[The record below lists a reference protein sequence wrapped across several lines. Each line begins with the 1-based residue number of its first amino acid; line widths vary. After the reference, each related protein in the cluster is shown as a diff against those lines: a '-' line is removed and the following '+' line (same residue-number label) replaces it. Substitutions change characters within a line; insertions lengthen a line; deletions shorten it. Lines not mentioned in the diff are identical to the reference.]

1 MSKSGT
7 LKGLFKQKSTEKENK
22 KLKRSATIHRD
33 DPSSLRLHDPGPLSP
48 GDGRTPPQDGI
59 LSSPKEKKSK
69 RFLSLRVKKK
79 KRKDEGG
86 DVFEELDSF
95 SSRMSEDQMSVF
107 TESGFRQG
115 SEWDPNSEYSSL
127 YNLDM
132 NSPSSPMSPSK
143 HKGEK
148 KGVLGRITSL
158 FQRRKS
164 SSSQHQSNTSTNS
177 STPTSPVSPHFPVS
191 HVEDGLKPLV
201 ISQTGSHDASL
212 RTELDDSLS
221 QSSSPSVTSLIADD
235 KDLPFADSGS
245 SGRSSVR
252 ELRVSRV
259 SSAGVQKNSGNVTP
273 TSTELPSA
281 ACPNSDTDL
290 GFAES
295 VVEEVSKRLQVNLD
309 NIQNSSEENVVTPT
323 TPMSVKSPLS
333 LTLDT
338 SKSPN
343 LTSICLASKKTVV
356 KVGEKGHSTVLK
368 GITLSSQSSVS
379 HSTSSQQ
386 EKNDPDAQR
395 GSSEVRIPS
404 SSLSE
409 KTAAATWSPVP
420 EGEQTAERD
429 SPVQLH
435 KAIWVETY
443 LGDETEEEGETDVM
457 KQEEEGLRVD
467 SPPVLA
473 IPVRVIPEDEVVTKK
488 ETPPT
493 PLESLLSSGS
503 LPESDITKAATSEEF
518 QTFPQEPG
526 EPDTSTIPVPESLGE
541 IRLTR
546 KTVSLPSTKVF
557 AQKVIIEPELSLE
570 DNDKDFASETSRTA
584 ELKGLTSFQKDNEI
598 EIKDNKTEAPRTTDE
613 SSLFNITYTTEFIVE
628 EETETPASEVS
639 IAASDMSKPK
649 LQDEDVGVKAQSSH
663 IAATKQGIKGA
674 VDNSHAFT
682 GSGTKTS
689 SSAAGLKLKT
699 VSRKSTAGTKT
710 ESSSDHPPLKERSTE
725 KRVSALPVLK
735 DQSGVSHVK
744 PKIPK
749 VSTSETDVKSPE
761 ASEKISEP
769 DVSGSVVVSKL
780 PKQTRPKEPVKSPTK
795 SVRKPSFEE
804 TKNVRVTSGN
814 ISPTK
819 SVYRTGTKLNK
830 EKSEEEYAD
839 FVNGME
845 LEQRTGKKVSH
856 PDRDTLQQNQ
866 QQSSSFL
873 ASKSKLPVSS
883 PTRKTNIS
891 ITPTSSHSFKK
902 VLPGQ
907 TNSDKGEAVQ
917 KQTPEEQEVTPI
929 DEKPENETLML
940 QPGSPKKGTGSMPP
954 LKPSKHLSKRSM
966 SHEENDTAGLSF
978 SPTKQEKNVFAR
990 LTKPNENIRQH
1001 GKFPVKELTE
1011 TSSSGSKLPTRNQRI
1026 ASKVKSKIQEL
1037 SSKYEDS
1044 NLSTVKDST
1053 VNGKETVTA
1062 DTMKDGDC
1070 KSAEEHI
1077 KMAKKQTKIHQT
1089 TLEGDAK
1096 GGEILLVPSEEI
1108 RNSRITDE
1116 TQMIAHP
1123 VTIVDKEISAKSLVA
1138 GDNNAETEER
1148 KLEPKPENQKDNKHR
1163 QKTLSSFKTSTTV
1176 KAKDVSEEVPSKTK
1190 FKFTKE
1196 KNTAVQVFDIKPTLK
1211 YVTSKSAKPEL
1222 DVGIHYDPS
1231 TETGQEGVMSTSE
1244 TRKNIPAE
1252 LVSDSQSLVVGSDV
1266 VSSPDYLEDPTKAIN
1281 NRVLQT
1287 LTVEAAKGFDVG
1299 EKNKEEVGWKPAEA
1313 LDAETETVTVCEL
1326 PKNVKNQLNKEV
1338 LLDESGSKEKDS
1350 KPDEMLNHTAVESS
1364 ESQNSCKEKLKER
1377 PVDFARRRITGSGKA
1392 GHLSTE
1398 EKSLQPKATKN
1409 QQAVVTH
1416 VLKGKRTKSEEA
1428 ESIIVETT
1436 ASIIDTKQQNLQQ
1449 ETSQSDSMNTERP
1462 KPQNIEPL
1470 GKNEKEAKEL
1480 ITKSKKM
1487 TDDSRKLIGK
1497 NYDVV
1502 KEKTSLGIS
1511 TTDSEMLETE
1521 SEDGSKGKEEI
1532 ILKNQTMNKT
1542 TEQNA
1547 QTLINS
1553 KTGEEGGNI
1562 TKQGRYKNHISDN
1575 GQNVA
1580 KIEEDKTKE
1589 TEAVKLSL
1597 VSTHVEE
1604 NNVKP
1609 EVEISES
1616 FGNDIV
1622 TVKSEDGKQKVQ
1634 TIKTVLEKSTNQQGQ
1649 VVIVTGNLDG
1659 ESSKSEHLKSEIT
1672 DSSLQ
1677 SLSNETETPG
1687 HISKDSNQQAQKILT
1702 IGDQDAVSSES
1713 EQLKSEKSTSSM
1725 QIIVNETAAPDHSSE
1740 VSNKQVQKPIIVGDY
1755 EGKSTEAEFIKSE
1768 IRISSLQSLINETEV
1783 LDHTNKIISQRHQ
1796 ATITAGEQDGISTE
1810 VKGPKSARSETP
1822 RTEAPEVTT
1831 GNHIEHIPIPGSERN
1846 RDDSATKD
1854 TLTERLVN
1862 ELETANIRN
1871 DPGSLQEFSP
1881 ISDRDKGADKL
1892 KQAENELGESEH
1904 LSHKSEK
1911 QPDIDAEVQDRN
1923 DTQDAHSVCSTTAV
1937 GDLVNETTDVQKSN
1951 TDVMQEK
1958 EIKILNQESK
1968 YFDTNFK
1975 LRPEMLEDKASEET
1989 RESQIP
1995 EVKPTLTL
2003 TTMGQSAKETKDK
2016 TTSKDQSN
2024 DSLVNE
2030 SVNENVT
2037 RKLEVK
2043 KDTKSTVSGDSN
2055 ESLAI
2060 SDQEKLTGS
2069 ESETLRTE
2077 VQKKKIQNYDMDAT
2091 QDSDNLLSYNGRKE
2105 KTELQDL
2112 SSESLSS
2119 ETITLK
2125 DISEVFNTEVQ
2136 RSKTTREKGEDLPN
2150 LDQEFKDS
2158 NSLITEVGTKE
2169 TGMKHSIQD
2178 HSTED
2183 PKDDCEAKVREPL
2196 LVATEQTEK
2205 PSTTTGQNSGA
2216 TPGQDKSAQSAPNAD
2231 LKEKLESVIPA
2242 ESKTEIQEL
2251 NARTDRVKIHDHSK
2265 EKTAPID
2272 PSVNQAKNIE
2282 IYKADTQKE
2291 QSISTDKDGKVEI
2304 KSDIHSNVSNDTVS
2318 RDLHEKIPNVVGNT
2332 DNLTVAKEK
2341 QDANVTVVVQ
2351 NIANTSVCVDQKKA
2365 HSIGSVQVT
2374 LRNDAL
2380 KTDEIFEESIQ
2391 KRESSAAKFT
2401 AGGGLK
2407 QEAHKISKK
2416 VTSQFFDF
2424 DIAKAPG
2431 KPVTP
2436 KRTPSAWLDVE
2447 DRHKKKKGRRR
2458 NEDETASDDDLL
2470 EPEEIDYFLSSVR
2483 EGGIP
2488 FSVPRKKQIRKK
2500 LQCPPFAMPAIRED
2514 HFERTFDPEEFHF
2527 GLRKN
2532 DRRMDLSPAM
2542 VIKQKNANRN
2552 SRSTDS
2558 QENGTSADKLT
2569 TEGQDEV
2576 KEETQVKEGKTEGQ
2590 NNEPGKVASRLKRM
2604 SILTDLLSSPR
2615 TSRKTR
2621 IEASSASNST
2631 VPSNQQ
2637 QDVGPQG
2644 VTALPLPVPPA
2655 DNRGVK
2661 DTDQS
2666 LITEGGI
2673 VAVSESACSSSSV
2686 PPLPALS
2693 EMNLPDHLEK
2703 QLKKDTPEL
2712 EASMDFTQTTDLTPP
2727 AMEQLSITNISI
2739 VDVGPKNPTV
2749 LPSTTNYNHEISQN
2763 GLQTT
2768 KIKKPVV
2775 RGHHRRP
2782 GKIVIHEHAQFGGE
2796 TFEVYGDVEDST
2808 SMKLSPVISIK
2819 VIRGCWLLYEKPGFQ
2834 GRILA
2839 LEEGPMD
2846 QLVNMWPEEGTPEKL
2861 NELGQPVPTAPMVV
2875 GSLRLAV
2882 RDYSIPRIDLYSEV
2896 NGLGR
2901 MSSYC
2906 DDTPELS
2913 SYGIPQTT
2921 GSIKIHSG
2929 IWLVYSDP
2937 GFDGLLEV
2945 LVKGEY
2951 PHPQSWGFPEPFIGS
2966 LRPLRMG
2973 PIKVEHPTDVKAL
2986 VFEKPNFDGQC
2997 LELDGDVYNL
3007 LEQQKTDGKNT
3018 TLCSVGSIKILGGLW
3033 VGYQGTDFEGQQY
3046 ILEEGEYPHC
3056 SEWGG
3061 SEDGLQSL
3069 RPVLADFQSPHL
3081 KLFSDPNF
3089 NERGGHMDL
3098 VGPVVSMEEVG
3109 RSTKTQSVTV
3119 TGGVWVAFE
3128 EPGFSGELYVLE
3140 KGMYSNPED
3149 WGAQNFRI
3157 SSIQPIFHDMLMG
3170 TTRFKIQL
3178 YSEPEFQGRL
3188 LALLDSTDALDA
3200 DFTPKSCKVQA
3211 GSWVAYEE
3219 TKFKGNKYVL
3229 EQGEYPN
3236 TEAMGLLSSD
3246 SIIRSVQTTGHEF
3259 SLPSIILFSKVG
3271 CKGRRVALTSGTVN
3285 LLQTG
3290 MDSRIRSLLVEGG
3303 MWVLYEGNNY
3313 RGRQLFI
3320 RPGEVGDFC
3329 KHSNWQRIRS
3339 LRPLMQ
3345 KPMYFRL
3352 RNRETGCLMTLT
3364 GTLDDIK
3371 LMRIQAVEETGGE
3384 EQLWLYRDGQ
3394 ISCKLMEE
3402 CFLETAGSV
3411 VMSGTRLCISPERG
3425 KDNQLW
3431 SITQDGLV
3439 RCHLNPNLI
3448 VEVKGGHQY
3457 DKNQI
3462 ILNDLDEKK
3471 WIQRWILEIL

>member
-1 MSKSGT
+1 
-7 LKGLFKQKSTEKENK
+7 
-22 KLKRSATIHRD
+22 
-33 DPSSLRLHDPGPLSP
+33 
-48 GDGRTPPQDGI
+48 
-59 LSSPKEKKSK
+59 
-69 RFLSLRVKKK
+69 
-79 KRKDEGG
+79 
-86 DVFEELDSF
+86 
-95 SSRMSEDQMSVF
+95 
-107 TESGFRQG
+107 
-115 SEWDPNSEYSSL
+115 
-127 YNLDM
+127 
-132 NSPSSPMSPSK
+132 
-143 HKGEK
+143 
-148 KGVLGRITSL
+148 
-158 FQRRKS
+158 
-164 SSSQHQSNTSTNS
+164 
-177 STPTSPVSPHFPVS
+177 
-191 HVEDGLKPLV
+191 
-201 ISQTGSHDASL
+201 
-212 RTELDDSLS
+212 
-221 QSSSPSVTSLIADD
+221 
-235 KDLPFADSGS
+235 
-245 SGRSSVR
+245 
-252 ELRVSRV
+252 
-259 SSAGVQKNSGNVTP
+259 
-273 TSTELPSA
+273 
-281 ACPNSDTDL
+281 
-290 GFAES
+290 
-295 VVEEVSKRLQVNLD
+295 
-309 NIQNSSEENVVTPT
+309 
-323 TPMSVKSPLS
+323 
-333 LTLDT
+333 
-338 SKSPN
+338 
-343 LTSICLASKKTVV
+343 
-356 KVGEKGHSTVLK
+356 
-368 GITLSSQSSVS
+368 
-379 HSTSSQQ
+379 
-386 EKNDPDAQR
+386 
-395 GSSEVRIPS
+395 
-404 SSLSE
+404 
-409 KTAAATWSPVP
+409 
-420 EGEQTAERD
+420 
-429 SPVQLH
+429 
-435 KAIWVETY
+435 
-443 LGDETEEEGETDVM
+443 
-457 KQEEEGLRVD
+457 
-467 SPPVLA
+467 
-473 IPVRVIPEDEVVTKK
+473 
-488 ETPPT
+488 
-493 PLESLLSSGS
+493 
-503 LPESDITKAATSEEF
+503 
-518 QTFPQEPG
+518 
-526 EPDTSTIPVPESLGE
+526 
-541 IRLTR
+541 
-546 KTVSLPSTKVF
+546 
-557 AQKVIIEPELSLE
+557 
-570 DNDKDFASETSRTA
+570 
-584 ELKGLTSFQKDNEI
+584 
-598 EIKDNKTEAPRTTDE
+598 
-613 SSLFNITYTTEFIVE
+613 
-628 EETETPASEVS
+628 
-639 IAASDMSKPK
+639 
-649 LQDEDVGVKAQSSH
+649 
-663 IAATKQGIKGA
+663 
-674 VDNSHAFT
+674 
-682 GSGTKTS
+682 
-689 SSAAGLKLKT
+689 
-699 VSRKSTAGTKT
+699 
-710 ESSSDHPPLKERSTE
+710 
-725 KRVSALPVLK
+725 
-735 DQSGVSHVK
+735 
-744 PKIPK
+744 
-749 VSTSETDVKSPE
+749 
-761 ASEKISEP
+761 
-769 DVSGSVVVSKL
+769 
-780 PKQTRPKEPVKSPTK
+780 
-795 SVRKPSFEE
+795 
-804 TKNVRVTSGN
+804 
-814 ISPTK
+814 
-819 SVYRTGTKLNK
+819 
-830 EKSEEEYAD
+830 
-839 FVNGME
+839 
-845 LEQRTGKKVSH
+845 
-856 PDRDTLQQNQ
+856 
-866 QQSSSFL
+866 
-873 ASKSKLPVSS
+873 
-883 PTRKTNIS
+883 
-891 ITPTSSHSFKK
+891 
-902 VLPGQ
+902 
-907 TNSDKGEAVQ
+907 
-917 KQTPEEQEVTPI
+917 
-929 DEKPENETLML
+929 
-940 QPGSPKKGTGSMPP
+940 
-954 LKPSKHLSKRSM
+954 
-966 SHEENDTAGLSF
+966 
-978 SPTKQEKNVFAR
+978 
-990 LTKPNENIRQH
+990 
-1001 GKFPVKELTE
+1001 
-1011 TSSSGSKLPTRNQRI
+1011 
-1026 ASKVKSKIQEL
+1026 
-1037 SSKYEDS
+1037 
-1044 NLSTVKDST
+1044 
-1053 VNGKETVTA
+1053 
-1062 DTMKDGDC
+1062 
-1070 KSAEEHI
+1070 
-1077 KMAKKQTKIHQT
+1077 
-1089 TLEGDAK
+1089 
-1096 GGEILLVPSEEI
+1096 
-1108 RNSRITDE
+1108 
-1116 TQMIAHP
+1116 
-1123 VTIVDKEISAKSLVA
+1123 
-1138 GDNNAETEER
+1138 
-1148 KLEPKPENQKDNKHR
+1148 
-1163 QKTLSSFKTSTTV
+1163 
-1176 KAKDVSEEVPSKTK
+1176 
-1190 FKFTKE
+1190 
-1196 KNTAVQVFDIKPTLK
+1196 
-1211 YVTSKSAKPEL
+1211 
-1222 DVGIHYDPS
+1222 
-1231 TETGQEGVMSTSE
+1231 
-1244 TRKNIPAE
+1244 
-1252 LVSDSQSLVVGSDV
+1252 
-1266 VSSPDYLEDPTKAIN
+1266 
-1281 NRVLQT
+1281 
-1287 LTVEAAKGFDVG
+1287 
-1299 EKNKEEVGWKPAEA
+1299 
-1313 LDAETETVTVCEL
+1313 
-1326 PKNVKNQLNKEV
+1326 
-1338 LLDESGSKEKDS
+1338 
-1350 KPDEMLNHTAVESS
+1350 MLNHTAVESS

-1487 TDDSRKLIGK
+1487 KDDSRKLIGK

-1616 FGNDIV
+1616 FGNEIV

-1659 ESSKSEHLKSEIT
+1659 ESSESEHLKSEIT

-1687 HISKDSNQQAQKILT
+1687 HISKDSNQQVQKILT
-1702 IGDQDAVSSES
+1702 IGDQNAVSSES
-1713 EQLKSEKSTSSM
+1713 EQLKSEISTSSM

-1755 EGKSTEAEFIKSE
+1755 EGKSTESEFIKSE

-1831 GNHIEHIPIPGSERN
+1831 GNHIEHIPIPGCERD

-1854 TLTERLVN
+1854 TLTERLVD

-1911 QPDIDAEVQDRN
+1911 QSDIDAEVQDRN

-1958 EIKILNQESK
+1958 EIKISNQESK

-1989 RESQIP
+1989 RKSQIP

-2043 KDTKSTVSGDSN
+2043 KDTKSTISDDSN
-2055 ESLAI
+2055 ESLTI

-2205 PSTTTGQNSGA
+2205 PSTTTGQNSGT

-2304 KSDIHSNVSNDTVS
+2304 KSDIHSNVSDDTVS

-2374 LRNDAL
+2374 LRDDAL

-2424 DIAKAPG
+2424 DNAKAPG

-2447 DRHKKKKGRRR
+2447 DRHKKKKGR
-2458 NEDETASDDDLL
+2458 
-2470 EPEEIDYFLSSVR
+2470 
-2483 EGGIP
+2483 IP

-2569 TEGQDEV
+2569 EGQDEV

-2631 VPSNQQ
+2631 VPSNRQ

-2655 DNRGVK
+2655 DNRGEIFCNIANN
-2661 DTDQS
+2661 TD
-2666 LITEGGI
+2666 
-2673 VAVSESACSSSSV
+2673 
-2686 PPLPALS
+2686 
-2693 EMNLPDHLEK
+2693 MK
-2703 QLKKDTPEL
+2703 
-2712 EASMDFTQTTDLTPP
+2712 
-2727 AMEQLSITNISI
+2727 
-2739 VDVGPKNPTV
+2739 
-2749 LPSTTNYNHEISQN
+2749 
-2763 GLQTT
+2763 T
-2768 KIKKPVV
+2768 KCIHSK
-2775 RGHHRRP
+2775 R
-2782 GKIVIHEHAQFGGE
+2782 IVIHEHAQFGGE

-2906 DDTPELS
+2906 EDTPELS

-2945 LVKGEY
+2945 LVEGEY

-3069 RPVLADFQSPHL
+3069 RPILADFQSPHL

-3098 VGPVVSMEEVG
+3098 VGPVISMEEVG

-3157 SSIQPIFHDMLMG
+3157 SSIQPIFHVRIHYFLG
-3170 TTRFKIQL
+3170 VT
-3178 YSEPEFQGRL
+3178 
-3188 LALLDSTDALDA
+3188 
-3200 DFTPKSCKVQA
+3200 
-3211 GSWVAYEE
+3211 WVAYEE

-3329 KHSNWQRIRS
+3329 KHSNWQRIGS

>member
-7 LKGLFKQKSTEKENK
+7 LKGLFKQKSIEKEK
-22 KLKRSATIHRD
+22 KELKRSATIHRD
-33 DPSSLRLHDPGPLSP
+33 DPSSLRLHDPGPVSP
-48 GDGRTPPQDGI
+48 GDGRTPPLDGV
-59 LSSPKEKKSK
+59 LSSPKEKKPK
-69 RFLSLRVKKK
+69 RFLSLRLKKK

-95 SSRMSEDQMSVF
+95 SSRMSYDQMSVS
-107 TESGFRQG
+107 TDIGPG
-115 SEWDPNSEYSSL
+115 SECDPHSDYSSL

-132 NSPSSPMSPSK
+132 NAPSSPMSPSK
-143 HKGEK
+143 LKGEK
-148 KGVLGRITSL
+148 KGVLGRFTSF

-164 SSSQHQSNTSTNS
+164 SSSQQQSNTSTNS
-177 STPTSPVSPHFPVS
+177 STPTSPVSPRFPVS
-191 HVEDGLKPLV
+191 HEEDGLKP
-201 ISQTGSHDASL
+201 QTGSHDASPG
-212 RTELDDSLS
+212 TELDDSLS
-221 QSSSPSVTSLIADD
+221 QSSGPSVASLIVDGT
-235 KDLPFADSGS
+235 DLPFADSGS

-252 ELRVSRV
+252 EVRVSTV
-259 SSAGVQKNSGNVTP
+259 SGAGAQKNSGNVTP
-273 TSTELPSA
+273 TSAELPSA

-295 VVEEVSKRLQVNLD
+295 VVEEVSKRLHVNLD
-309 NIQNSSEENVVTPT
+309 NNIQNSSEGNVVTPT
-323 TPMSVKSPLS
+323 TLMSVKSPLS

-338 SKSPN
+338 PTSPN

-379 HSTSSQQ
+379 QSTSSQQ
-386 EKNDPDAQR
+386 EKNDPDPQR
-395 GSSEVRIPS
+395 RRTEVRIPS

-409 KTAAATWSPVP
+409 KTPAATQSPVP
-420 EGEQTAERD
+420 EREQTAERD
-429 SPVQLH
+429 SPVLLH

-443 LGDETEEEGETDVM
+443 LGDETEEEEGEADVM
-457 KQEEEGLRVD
+457 TQEEEGFRVD

-473 IPVRVIPEDEVVTKK
+473 IPVRVIPEDEVVTQKG
-488 ETPPT
+488 TPPA
-493 PLESLLSSGS
+493 PSESLLSGGS
-503 LPESDITKAATSEEF
+503 LPESDITTAATSEEF
-518 QTFPQEPG
+518 QTFSQEPG
-526 EPDTSTIPVPESLGE
+526 EPDTSTIPEPESLGE
-541 IRLTR
+541 IRSTR
-546 KTVSLPSTKVF
+546 KTASLPSTKVF

-570 DNDKDFASETSRTA
+570 DDDVDLTTDTSRRA
-584 ELKGLTSFQKDNEI
+584 ELKGLTNFQQDNET

-613 SSLFNITYTTEFIVE
+613 PSLFNTKYTTETIIK
-628 EETETPASEVS
+628 EETETPASGVT

-649 LQDEDVGVKAQSSH
+649 LQDEDIGVKAQSSH
-663 IAATKQGIKGA
+663 IPAAKQGIKGA
-674 VDNSHAFT
+674 VDNLHAST

-689 SSAAGLKLKT
+689 SSVAGLKMKT
-699 VSRKSTAGTKT
+699 VPRKTTAGTKT
-710 ESSSDHPPLKERSTE
+710 EGSSDHPSLKERSTE

-735 DQSGVSHVK
+735 DQSGVSHTK
-744 PKIPK
+744 PKTQK
-749 VSTSETDVKSPE
+749 VSTSETDAKSPE
-761 ASEKISEP
+761 ASDKISEP
-769 DVSGSVVVSKL
+769 DVFGLAVVSKL

-804 TKNVRVTSGN
+804 TKNVRATSGN

-819 SVYRTGTKLNK
+819 SVYRTGIKLNK
-830 EKSEEEYAD
+830 EKSDEEYVD
-839 FVNGME
+839 FVNGVE

-856 PDRDTLQQNQ
+856 PDKDALQQNQ

-929 DEKPENETLML
+929 DENETLMP
-940 QPGSPKKGTGSMPP
+940 QPESPKKGTGSMPP
-954 LKPSKHLSKRSM
+954 LKPSKPLSKRSM
-966 SHEENDTAGLSF
+966 SHEENDTAGLSS

-990 LTKPNENIRQH
+990 LTKPNENMRQH
-1001 GKFPVKELTE
+1001 GKFPAKELTE
-1011 TSSSGSKLPTRNQRI
+1011 TSSSGSKLPTRNQKI
-1026 ASKVKSKIQEL
+1026 AIKLKPKIQQL

-1044 NLSTVKDST
+1044 NLNTVKDSI
-1053 VNGKETVTA
+1053 VNDKETVTT
-1062 DTMKDGDC
+1062 DTKKDSDC

-1077 KMAKKQTKIHQT
+1077 KMAEKQTKTPQT
-1089 TLEGDAK
+1089 TVEGDVK
-1096 GGEILLVPSEEI
+1096 GGEIVSVQSEEI
-1108 RNSRITDE
+1108 RNSKITGE
-1116 TQMIAHP
+1116 TQMDAHP
-1123 VTIVDKEISAKSLVA
+1123 VIIVDKEMSAKSRVA
-1138 GDNNAETEER
+1138 GGNNAETEER
-1148 KLEPKPENQKDNKHR
+1148 KLEAKEPKPENQKDNRHR
-1163 QKTLSSFKTSTTV
+1163 QKPLSSFKTSTTG
-1176 KAKDVSEEVPSKTK
+1176 KAKDVSEELQSKTK
-1190 FKFTKE
+1190 LKFAKE
-1196 KNTAVQVFDIKPTLK
+1196 KNSAVQVFDIKPAPK
-1211 YVTSKSAKPEL
+1211 DVTNKSAKPEL
-1222 DVGIHYDPS
+1222 DVGIHYGPS

-1252 LVSDSQSLVVGSDV
+1252 LVSDSQSLAVGSDV

-1281 NRVLQT
+1281 NRVSQT
-1287 LTVEAAKGFDVG
+1287 LTAEAAKGFDVG

-1313 LDAETETVTVCEL
+1313 LDAETETVTVCQL
-1326 PKNVKNQLNKEV
+1326 PKNVENQLNKET

-1350 KPDEMLNHTAVESS
+1350 RPDEMLNHTAAESS

-1377 PVDFARRRITGSGKA
+1377 PVDFAGRRIMSSGKA

-1409 QQAVVTH
+1409 QQAVVRH
-1416 VLKGKRTKSEEA
+1416 ILKGKKTKSEEA
-1428 ESIIVETT
+1428 ESAIVETA
-1436 ASIIDTKQQNLQQ
+1436 ASMIDTKQQNLQ
-1449 ETSQSDSMNTERP
+1449 ETSQSDSMNIERP

-1487 TDDSRKLIGK
+1487 KDDSRNLIGK

-1502 KEKTSLGIS
+1502 EEKPSPGIS
-1511 TTDSEMLETE
+1511 TTDSKMLETE
-1521 SEDGSKGKEEI
+1521 SEDVAKEKEEI
-1532 ILKNQTMNKT
+1532 VFKKQTMNKT

-1547 QTLINS
+1547 QTLTNS

-1562 TKQGRYKNHISDN
+1562 TKQGRNENHISDN
-1575 GQNVA
+1575 GQKVA
-1580 KIEEDKTKE
+1580 KTEEEKTKE
-1589 TEAVKLSL
+1589 TQAVKLSL

-1616 FGNDIV
+1616 FGNEIV
-1622 TVKSEDGKQKVQ
+1622 RANSEDAKQKVQ
-1634 TIKTVLEKSTNQQGQ
+1634 TTKTVLETSTNNQQGQ
-1649 VVIVTGNLDG
+1649 VIETGNHDG
-1659 ESSKSEHLKSEIT
+1659 VSSESEHPKSEIT

-1687 HISKDSNQQAQKILT
+1687 HISKDTNQRVQEVLT
-1702 IGDQDAVSSES
+1702 VGSQDGISSES
-1713 EQLKSEKSTSSM
+1713 EQLKSEKSSSM
-1725 QIIVNETAAPDHSSE
+1725 QTIVNETAAPDRSSE
-1740 VSNKQVQKPIIVGDY
+1740 VSNKQVQKPITVGDHK
-1755 EGKSTEAEFIKSE
+1755 GKSTESEFIKSE
-1768 IRISSLQSLINETEV
+1768 IRVSSLQSL
-1783 LDHTNKIISQRHQ
+1783 TN
-1796 ATITAGEQDGISTE
+1796 
-1810 VKGPKSARSETP
+1810 
-1822 RTEAPEVTT
+1822 EVTT
-1831 GNHIEHIPIPGSERN
+1831 GNHTEHIPTPGSEGD

-1854 TLTERLVN
+1854 TVTECLVN

-1871 DPGSLQEFSP
+1871 DPGGLQEFRP
-1881 ISDRDKGADKL
+1881 ISARDGGADEL
-1892 KQAENELGESEH
+1892 KQAEDELRGSER
-1904 LSHKSEK
+1904 SSNKSVK
-1911 QPDIDAEVQDRN
+1911 QPDIDAEVQDSN
-1923 DTQDAHSVCSTTAV
+1923 GTQDAHSVCSTTAV
-1937 GDLVNETTDVQKSN
+1937 GDLVNETADVQKSN
-1951 TDVMQEK
+1951 TGVMQEN
-1958 EIKILNQESK
+1958 EIKISHQESK
-1968 YFDTNFK
+1968 YFDINVK

-1989 RESQIP
+1989 KESQIQ
-1995 EVKPTLTL
+1995 EVKPT
-2003 TTMGQSAKETKDK
+2003 TTMGQSAKESKESKDK

-2037 RKLEVK
+2037 SKLEVK
-2043 KDTKSTVSGDSN
+2043 KDTKSTISGDSN
-2055 ESLAI
+2055 ESLTI

-2069 ESETLRTE
+2069 ASETLKKE
-2077 VQKKKIQNYDMDAT
+2077 VQEKKIQNYGMDAT
-2091 QDSDNLLSYNGRKE
+2091 QDPDNPLSYNDRKL

-2112 SSESLSS
+2112 SSESLSN
-2119 ETITLK
+2119 ETVPLK
-2125 DISEVFNTEVQ
+2125 DISEVVNTEVQ
-2136 RSKTTREKGEDLPN
+2136 RSKTTSEKGEDLPN
-2150 LDQEFKDS
+2150 LDQKSKDS
-2158 NSLITEVGTKE
+2158 NSVITEVGSKE
-2169 TGMKHSIQD
+2169 TGMEHSIQD

-2183 PKDDCEAKVREPL
+2183 PKDDCGAKVKEPL
-2196 LVATEQTEK
+2196 LVATEQTQK
-2205 PSTTTGQNSGA
+2205 PSTTTEQNRGT
-2216 TPGQDKSAQSAPNAD
+2216 TPGQDKSAQSATNAD

-2251 NARTDRVKIHDHSK
+2251 NARTEGVQIHDH

-2272 PSVNQAKNIE
+2272 PSVDQAKNIE
-2282 IYKADTQKE
+2282 IHKADTQKE

-2304 KSDIHSNVSNDTVS
+2304 KSDIHSNVSDDTVS
-2318 RDLHEKIPNVVGNT
+2318 RDLQEKTPIVLGNT
-2332 DNLTVAKEK
+2332 DNLTAAKEE
-2341 QDANVTVVVQ
+2341 QDANVTAVVQ
-2351 NIANTSVCVDQKKA
+2351 NIPNTSVCAVQKKA
-2365 HSIGSVQVT
+2365 SSIGSVQVS

-2380 KTDEIFEESIQ
+2380 KTDEVFEESIQ
-2391 KRESSAAKFT
+2391 KPESSAERFT
-2401 AGGGLK
+2401 AGRGLK
-2407 QEAHKISKK
+2407 HEAHEISKK
-2416 VTSQFFDF
+2416 ATTQLFDF
-2424 DIAKAPG
+2424 DKAKPPG
-2431 KPVTP
+2431 KPVPP
-2436 KRTPSAWLDVE
+2436 KLTPSAWLDVE

-2470 EPEEIDYFLSSVR
+2470 EPEEVDDFLSSVR
-2483 EGGIP
+2483 GGGIP
-2488 FSVPRKKQIRKK
+2488 FSLPRKKHIRKK
-2500 LQCPPFAMPAIRED
+2500 LQSPPFAMPAIRED
-2514 HFERTFDPEEFHF
+2514 RFERTFDPEQFQF
-2527 GLRKN
+2527 GLRKTE
-2532 DRRMDLSPAM
+2532 RRMDLSPAM

-2552 SRSTDS
+2552 GSSTDS
-2558 QENGTSADKLT
+2558 QESGTSADKLT
-2569 TEGQDEV
+2569 THKVEGQDEA
-2576 KEETQVKEGKTEGQ
+2576 KEETQVKEGKPERQ
-2590 NNEPGKVASRLKRM
+2590 NNEPGKMTSRLERM

-2615 TSRKTR
+2615 TSRKSRT
-2621 IEASSASNST
+2621 EASSASNST

-2661 DTDQS
+2661 GADQS
-2666 LITEGGI
+2666 LISEGGI
-2673 VAVSESACSSSSV
+2673 VAVSESPCSSSSV
-2686 PPLPALS
+2686 PPLSVLS
-2693 EMNLPDHLEK
+2693 EMDLPDHSEK
-2703 QLKKDTPEL
+2703 QLKKDTPEP
-2712 EASMDFTQTTDLTPP
+2712 EASMDFTQTADLTPP

-2739 VDVGPKNPTV
+2739 VDAGPKNPTV

-2763 GLQTT
+2763 GLCTT

-2796 TFEVYGDVEDST
+2796 AFEVYGDVEDST

-2846 QLVNMWPEEGTPEKL
+2846 QLVNMWAEEGTPETL

-2896 NGLGR
+2896 NGLGG

-2906 DDTPELS
+2906 DDTPDLG

-2945 LVKGEY
+2945 LVEGEY

-2973 PIKVEHPTDVKAL
+2973 PIRVEHPADVKAL

-3033 VGYQGTDFEGQQY
+3033 VGYQEADFEGQQY
-3046 ILEEGEYPHC
+3046 ILEEGQYPHC

-3098 VGPVVSMEEVG
+3098 VGPVISMEEVG

-3128 EPGFSGELYVLE
+3128 QPAFSGELYVLE

-3149 WGAQNFRI
+3149 WGAQNFNI

-3188 LALLDSTDALDA
+3188 LALDGSADALDA

-3211 GSWVAYEE
+3211 GSWVVYEE
-3219 TKFKGNKYVL
+3219 AKFKGNMYVL

-3246 SIIRSVQTTGHEF
+3246 SFIRSVQTTGHEF
-3259 SLPSIILFSKVG
+3259 SLPSIILFNKAG
-3271 CKGRRVALTSGTVN
+3271 CRGRRVAFTSGAVN

-3329 KHSNWQRIRS
+3329 KLSNWQRIGS

-3384 EQLWLYRDGQ
+3384 DQLWLYRDGQ

-3411 VMSGTRLCISPERG
+3411 VMSGTRLCISSERG

>member
-22 KLKRSATIHRD
+22 ELKRSATIHRD
-33 DPSSLRLHDPGPLSP
+33 DPSSLRLHDPGPVSP
-48 GDGRTPPQDGI
+48 GDGRTPPLDGV
-59 LSSPKEKKSK
+59 LSSPKEKKPK
-69 RFLSLRVKKK
+69 RFLSLRLKKK

-86 DVFEELDSF
+86 EAFEELDSF
-95 SSRMSEDQMSVF
+95 SSRMSYDQRSIS
-107 TESGFRQG
+107 TDIGPG
-115 SEWDPNSEYSSL
+115 SECDPHSEYSSL

-132 NSPSSPMSPSK
+132 NAPSSPMSPSK
-143 HKGEK
+143 LKGEK
-148 KGVLGRITSL
+148 KGVLGRFTSF

-164 SSSQHQSNTSTNS
+164 SSSQQQSNTSTNS
-177 STPTSPVSPHFPVS
+177 STPTSPVSPRFPVS
-191 HVEDGLKPLV
+191 HEEDGLKP
-201 ISQTGSHDASL
+201 QTESHDASP

-221 QSSSPSVTSLIADD
+221 QSSSPSVASLIVDGTD
-235 KDLPFADSGS
+235 FPFADSGS
-245 SGRSSVR
+245 SSRSSVR
-252 ELRVSRV
+252 EVRVSTV
-259 SSAGVQKNSGNVTP
+259 SGALAQKNSGNVTP
-273 TSTELPSA
+273 TSAKLPSA

-295 VVEEVSKRLQVNLD
+295 VVEEVSKRLHVNLD

-338 SKSPN
+338 PKSPN

-379 HSTSSQQ
+379 HSTSNQQ

-395 GSSEVRIPS
+395 RRSEVRIPS

-409 KTAAATWSPVP
+409 KTAAATWTPVP
-420 EGEQTAERD
+420 EREQTAERD
-429 SPVQLH
+429 SPVLLH

-443 LGDETEEEGETDVM
+443 LGDETEEEEGEEDVM

-473 IPVRVIPEDEVVTKK
+473 IPVRVIPEDEVVTQK
-488 ETPPT
+488 ETPPA
-493 PLESLLSSGS
+493 PLESLLSGGS
-503 LPESDITKAATSEEF
+503 LPESDITTGATSEEI

-526 EPDTSTIPVPESLGE
+526 EPDTRTIPEPESLGE
-541 IRLTR
+541 IRSTR

-570 DNDKDFASETSRTA
+570 DNDKDLTTDTSRTA
-584 ELKGLTSFQKDNEI
+584 ELKGLTSFQQDNET
-598 EIKDNKTEAPRTTDE
+598 EIKDNKTKAPRTTDE
-613 SSLFNITYTTEFIVE
+613 PSLFNTKYTTESIVK
-628 EETETPASEVS
+628 EETQTPTSGVT
-639 IAASDMSKPK
+639 ITASDMSKPK
-649 LQDEDVGVKAQSSH
+649 LKDEDIGIKAQSSH
-663 IAATKQGIKGA
+663 IAAAKQGIKGA
-674 VDNSHAFT
+674 VDNLHAST
-682 GSGTKTS
+682 GSGTNTS
-689 SSAAGLKLKT
+689 SSVVGLKMRTVPRKT
-699 VSRKSTAGTKT
+699 TASTKT
-710 ESSSDHPPLKERSTE
+710 EGSSDHPSLKERSTE

-735 DQSGVSHVK
+735 DQSGVSHPK
-744 PKIPK
+744 PKTLK
-749 VSTSETDVKSPE
+749 VSTSETDAKSPE
-761 ASEKISEP
+761 ASDKISEP
-769 DVSGSVVVSKL
+769 DVFGSAVVSKL

-804 TKNVRVTSGN
+804 TKNVRATSGN

-819 SVYRTGTKLNK
+819 SVYRTGIKLNK

-856 PDRDTLQQNQ
+856 PDRDALQQNQ

-917 KQTPEEQEVTPI
+917 KQMPEEQEVTPI
-929 DEKPENETLML
+929 DEKPENETLMP

-954 LKPSKHLSKRSM
+954 LKPSKPLSKRSM
-966 SHEENDTAGLSF
+966 SHEENDTAGLSS

-1011 TSSSGSKLPTRNQRI
+1011 TSSSGSKLPTRNPRI
-1026 ASKVKSKIQEL
+1026 PNKLKPKIQQL
-1037 SSKYEDS
+1037 SSKYENS

-1053 VNGKETVTA
+1053 VNDKETVTI
-1062 DTMKDGDC
+1062 DTKKDSDC

-1077 KMAKKQTKIHQT
+1077 KMAEKQTKTPQT
-1089 TLEGDAK
+1089 TLEGDVK
-1096 GGEILLVPSEEI
+1096 GGEILSHLS
-1108 RNSRITDE
+1108 ITGE
-1116 TQMIAHP
+1116 TQMIVHP
-1123 VTIVDKEISAKSLVA
+1123 VKIVDKEMPAKSLVA
-1138 GDNNAETEER
+1138 GGNNAETEER
-1148 KLEPKPENQKDNKHR
+1148 NLEAKEPKPENQKDNRHR
-1163 QKTLSSFKTSTTV
+1163 QKTLSSFKTFSTV
-1176 KAKDVSEEVPSKTK
+1176 KAKDVSEELPSKTK

-1196 KNTAVQVFDIKPTLK
+1196 KNSAVQVFDIKPTPK
-1211 YVTSKSAKPEL
+1211 DVTNKSVKPEL
-1222 DVGIHYDPS
+1222 DEGIHYDPS
-1231 TETGQEGVMSTSE
+1231 TETGQEEVMSTSE
-1244 TRKNIPAE
+1244 NRKNIPAE
-1252 LVSDSQSLVVGSDV
+1252 LVSDSQSLAVGSDV
-1266 VSSPDYLEDPTKAIN
+1266 VSSLDYLEDSTKAIN
-1281 NRVLQT
+1281 NRVSQT
-1287 LTVEAAKGFDVG
+1287 LTVEAAQGFDVG

-1313 LDAETETVTVCEL
+1313 LDAETETVTVCQL
-1326 PKNVKNQLNKEV
+1326 PKNFEKQLNKEA
-1338 LLDESGSKEKDS
+1338 LLGKSGSKEKDS
-1350 KPDEMLNHTAVESS
+1350 KPDEMLNHTAAESF
-1364 ESQNSCKEKLKER
+1364 ESQNTCKEKLKER
-1377 PVDFARRRITGSGKA
+1377 PVDFAGRRITSSGKA

-1398 EKSLQPKATKN
+1398 EESLQPKATKN

-1416 VLKGKRTKSEEA
+1416 VLKGKRTKSEETQ
-1428 ESIIVETT
+1428 STIVEST
-1436 ASIIDTKQQNLQQ
+1436 ASMIDTKQQNLH

-1487 TDDSRKLIGK
+1487 KDDSRNLIGK
-1497 NYDVV
+1497 NYDIV
-1502 KEKTSLGIS
+1502 KEKPSPGMS
-1511 TTDSEMLETE
+1511 TTNSEVLEAE
-1521 SEDGSKGKEEI
+1521 SGDGSKEKEEI
-1532 ILKNQTMNKT
+1532 VLKNLTMNKT

-1547 QTLINS
+1547 QTLTNS

-1562 TKQGRYKNHISDN
+1562 TKQGIYENHISDN
-1575 GQNVA
+1575 GQKVA
-1580 KIEEDKTKE
+1580 KTEEEKTKE
-1589 TEAVKLSL
+1589 TQAVKLSL
-1597 VSTHVEE
+1597 VSTHVEDS
-1604 NNVKP
+1604 NVKP

-1616 FGNDIV
+1616 FGNEIV
-1622 TVKSEDGKQKVQ
+1622 TANSEDTKQKLQ
-1634 TIKTVLEKSTNQQGQ
+1634 TTKTVLEKLTNNQQGQ
-1649 VVIVTGNLDG
+1649 VVIATGNHDG
-1659 ESSKSEHLKSEIT
+1659 VSSESEHLKSEIT
-1672 DSSLQ
+1672 DSLLQ
-1677 SLSNETETPG
+1677 SLSNEADTPG
-1687 HISKDSNQQAQKILT
+1687 HISKDSNQRVQKVLT
-1702 IGDQDAVSSES
+1702 VGGQDGVSSES

-1725 QIIVNETAAPDHSSE
+1725 QIIVNETASPDRSSE
-1740 VSNKQVQKPIIVGDY
+1740 VSNKQVQKPITVGDY
-1755 EGKSTEAEFIKSE
+1755 KGKSTESEFIKSE
-1768 IRISSLQSLINETEV
+1768 IRVSSLQSLTNETED
-1783 LDHTNKIISQRHQ
+1783 LDQANKIINQRHQ
-1796 ATITAGEQDGISTE
+1796 ATNTAGEQDGISTE
-1810 VKGPKSARSETP
+1810 IEGPKSARSETP

-1831 GNHIEHIPIPGSERN
+1831 GNHTEHIPIPGSEGDRG
-1846 RDDSATKD
+1846 DSATKN
-1854 TLTERLVN
+1854 TLTECLVN

-1881 ISDRDKGADKL
+1881 ISDRDEGADEL
-1892 KQAENELGESEH
+1892 KQAENELGGSEH
-1904 LSHKSEK
+1904 SSHKSEK
-1911 QPDIDAEVQDRN
+1911 QPDTDAKVQDRN
-1923 DTQDAHSVCSTTAV
+1923 DTQDAYSDCSTTAF
-1937 GDLVNETTDVQKSN
+1937 GDLVNETAEVQKSN
-1951 TDVMQEK
+1951 TGVIQEN
-1958 EIKILNQESK
+1958 EIKISHQESK
-1968 YFDTNFK
+1968 YLDINVK
-1975 LRPEMLEDKASEET
+1975 LRPEMLEDKASEEK
-1989 RESQIP
+1989 REIQIQD
-1995 EVKPTLTL
+1995 VKLT
-2003 TTMGQSAKETKDK
+2003 TTMGQSAKESKDK

-2037 RKLEVK
+2037 SKLEVK

-2055 ESLAI
+2055 ESLTI

-2069 ESETLRTE
+2069 ASETLKKE
-2077 VQKKKIQNYDMDAT
+2077 VQEKKLQNYGMDAT
-2091 QDSDNLLSYNGRKE
+2091 RDPDNLLSYNDRKE
-2105 KTELQDL
+2105 KTELLQDL

-2119 ETITLK
+2119 ETVPLK
-2125 DISEVFNTEVQ
+2125 DISEVVNIEVQ

-2150 LDQEFKDS
+2150 LDQKSKDS
-2158 NSLITEVGTKE
+2158 NSVTTVVGTKE
-2169 TGMKHSIQD
+2169 TGMEHSIQD

-2183 PKDDCEAKVREPL
+2183 PKDDCGAKVKEPL
-2196 LVATEQTEK
+2196 LVATEQMQK
-2205 PSTTTGQNSGA
+2205 PSTNTDQNSCT
-2216 TPGQDKSAQSAPNAD
+2216 TPGQDKSAQSATNAD

-2251 NARTDRVKIHDHSK
+2251 NARSDRVQIHDHSK

-2272 PSVNQAKNIE
+2272 PSVDKAKNIE
-2282 IYKADTQKE
+2282 IHKADTQKE
-2291 QSISTDKDGKVEI
+2291 QSISSNRDGKVEI
-2304 KSDIHSNVSNDTVS
+2304 KSDIHSNVSDDTVS
-2318 RDLHEKIPNVVGNT
+2318 RDLQKKTPMVLGNT
-2332 DNLTVAKEK
+2332 DNLTAAKKE
-2341 QDANVTVVVQ
+2341 QDANVTAVVQ
-2351 NIANTSVCVDQKKA
+2351 NIPNTSVCTVQKKA
-2365 HSIGSVQVT
+2365 SSIGSVQLS

-2380 KTDEIFEESIQ
+2380 KTDEVFEESIQ
-2391 KRESSAAKFT
+2391 KPESTAERFT
-2401 AGGGLK
+2401 AGRGLK
-2407 QEAHKISKK
+2407 HEAHKISKK
-2416 VTSQFFDF
+2416 ATTQLFDF
-2424 DIAKAPG
+2424 DKDKLPG
-2431 KPVTP
+2431 KPIPP
-2436 KRTPSAWLDVE
+2436 KLTPSAWLDVE

-2458 NEDETASDDDLL
+2458 NEDKTASDDDLL

-2488 FSVPRKKQIRKK
+2488 FSLPRKKHIRKK

-2514 HFERTFDPEEFHF
+2514 RFERTFDPEEFQF

-2532 DRRMDLSPAM
+2532 ERRMDLSPAM
-2542 VIKQKNANRN
+2542 VIKQKNADRN
-2552 SRSTDS
+2552 GRSTDS
-2558 QENGTSADKLT
+2558 QESGTSADKLT
-2569 TEGQDEV
+2569 THKVEGQDKA
-2576 KEETQVKEGKTEGQ
+2576 KEEAQVKEGKPEGQ
-2590 NNEPGKVASRLKRM
+2590 NNEPGKMTSRLERM

-2615 TSRKTR
+2615 NSRKSRT
-2621 IEASSASNST
+2621 EASSASNST

-2661 DTDQS
+2661 GADQS
-2666 LITEGGI
+2666 LISEGAI
-2673 VAVSESACSSSSV
+2673 VAVSESACSSSSSV

-2712 EASMDFTQTTDLTPP
+2712 EASMDFTQTTDLTLP

-2739 VDVGPKNPTV
+2739 VDGGPENPTV

-2763 GLQTT
+2763 GLRTT

-2796 TFEVYGDVEDST
+2796 AFEVYGDVEDST

-2846 QLVNMWPEEGTPEKL
+2846 QLVNMWAEEGTPETL

-2929 IWLVYSDP
+2929 IWLVYTDP

-2945 LVKGEY
+2945 LLEGEY

-2973 PIKVEHPTDVKAL
+2973 PIRVEHPADVKAL

-3033 VGYQGTDFEGQQY
+3033 VGYQEADFEGQQY
-3046 ILEEGEYPHC
+3046 ILEEGQYPHC

-3061 SEDGLQSL
+3061 SEDSLQSL

-3089 NERGGHMDL
+3089 TERGGQVDL
-3098 VGPVVSMEEVG
+3098 VGPVISMEDVG

-3119 TGGVWVAFE
+3119 TAGVWVAFE
-3128 EPGFSGELYVLE
+3128 QPGFSGELYVLE

-3149 WGAQNFRI
+3149 WGAQNFKI

-3188 LALLDSTDALDA
+3188 LALDDSTDALDA

-3211 GSWVAYEE
+3211 GSWVVYEE
-3219 TKFKGNKYVL
+3219 AKFKGNMYVL

-3246 SIIRSVQTTGHEF
+3246 SFIRSVQTTGHEF
-3259 SLPSIILFSKVG
+3259 SLPSIVLFSKAG
-3271 CKGRRVALTSGTVN
+3271 CRGRRVALTSGAVN

-3313 RGRQLFI
+3313 TGRQLFI

-3329 KHSNWQRIRS
+3329 KLSNWQRIGS

-3384 EQLWLYRDGQ
+3384 DQVWLYRDGQ

-3411 VMSGTRLCISPERG
+3411 VMSGTRLCISSERG
-3425 KDNQLW
+3425 KDNQQW

-3439 RCHLNPNLI
+3439 RFHLNPNLI

>member
-7 LKGLFKQKSTEKENK
+7 LKGLFKQKSTEKEK
-22 KLKRSATIHRD
+22 KELKRSATIHRD
-33 DPSSLRLHDPGPLSP
+33 DPSSLRLHDPGPVSP
-48 GDGRTPPQDGI
+48 GDGRTPPLDGV
-59 LSSPKEKKSK
+59 LSSPKEKKPK
-69 RFLSLRVKKK
+69 RFLSLRLKKK

-95 SSRMSEDQMSVF
+95 SSRMSYDQMSVS
-107 TESGFRQG
+107 TDIGPG
-115 SEWDPNSEYSSL
+115 SECDPHSDFSSL

-132 NSPSSPMSPSK
+132 NAPSSPMSPSK
-143 HKGEK
+143 LKGER
-148 KGVLGRITSL
+148 KGVFGRFTSF

-164 SSSQHQSNTSTNS
+164 SSSQQQSNTSTNS
-177 STPTSPVSPHFPVS
+177 STPTSPVSPRFPVS
-191 HVEDGLKPLV
+191 HEEDGLKPR
-201 ISQTGSHDASL
+201 TGSHDASPG
-212 RTELDDSLS
+212 TELDDSLS
-221 QSSSPSVTSLIADD
+221 QSSSPSVASLIVDGTD
-235 KDLPFADSGS
+235 FPFADSGS

-252 ELRVSRV
+252 EVRVSTV
-259 SSAGVQKNSGNVTP
+259 SGAGAQKNSGNVTP
-273 TSTELPSA
+273 TSAELPSA

-295 VVEEVSKRLQVNLD
+295 VVEEVSKRLRVNLD
-309 NIQNSSEENVVTPT
+309 NNIQNSSEENVVTPT

-338 SKSPN
+338 PKSPN

-379 HSTSSQQ
+379 QSTSSQQ

-395 GSSEVRIPS
+395 GRSEVRIPS

-409 KTAAATWSPVP
+409 KTPDATQSPVP
-420 EGEQTAERD
+420 EREQTAERD
-429 SPVQLH
+429 SPVLLH

-443 LGDETEEEGETDVM
+443 LGDETEEEEGEADVM
-457 KQEEEGLRVD
+457 TQEEEGFRVD

-473 IPVRVIPEDEVVTKK
+473 IPVRVIPEDEVVTQK
-488 ETPPT
+488 ETPPA
-493 PLESLLSSGS
+493 PSESLLSGGS
-503 LPESDITKAATSEEF
+503 LPESDITTAATSEEF

-526 EPDTSTIPVPESLGE
+526 EPNTSTIPEPESLGE
-541 IRLTR
+541 IRSTR
-546 KTVSLPSTKVF
+546 KTASLPTTKVF
-557 AQKVIIEPELSLE
+557 AQKVIIEPEASLE
-570 DNDKDFASETSRTA
+570 DNDVDLTTDTSRRA
-584 ELKGLTSFQKDNEI
+584 ELKGLTNFQQGNET
-598 EIKDNKTEAPRTTDE
+598 EIKDNKTEAPRTTTDE
-613 SSLFNITYTTEFIVE
+613 PSLFNTKYTTESIIK
-628 EETETPASEVS
+628 EETETPASGVT

-649 LQDEDVGVKAQSSH
+649 LQDEDIGVKAQSSH
-663 IAATKQGIKGA
+663 IAAAKQGIKGA
-674 VDNSHAFT
+674 VDNLHAST

-689 SSAAGLKLKT
+689 SSVAGLKMKT
-699 VSRKSTAGTKT
+699 VPRKTTAGTKT
-710 ESSSDHPPLKERSTE
+710 EGSSDHPSLKERSTE

-735 DQSGVSHVK
+735 DQSGVSHTK
-744 PKIPK
+744 PKTQK
-749 VSTSETDVKSPE
+749 VSTSETDAKSPE
-761 ASEKISEP
+761 ASDKISEP
-769 DVSGSVVVSKL
+769 DVFGLAVVSKL

-804 TKNVRVTSGN
+804 TKNVRATSGN

-830 EKSEEEYAD
+830 EKSDEEYVD
-839 FVNGME
+839 FVSGME

-856 PDRDTLQQNQ
+856 PDKDALQQNQ

-929 DEKPENETLML
+929 DENETLMP
-940 QPGSPKKGTGSMPP
+940 QPESPKKGTGSMPP
-954 LKPSKHLSKRSM
+954 LKPSKPLSKRSM
-966 SHEENDTAGLSF
+966 SHEENDTAGLSS

-990 LTKPNENIRQH
+990 LTKPNENMRQH
-1001 GKFPVKELTE
+1001 GKFPAKELTE
-1011 TSSSGSKLPTRNQRI
+1011 TSSSGSKLPTRNQKI
-1026 ASKVKSKIQEL
+1026 AIKLKPKIQQL

-1044 NLSTVKDST
+1044 NLNTVKDSI
-1053 VNGKETVTA
+1053 VNDKETVTT
-1062 DTMKDGDC
+1062 DTKKDSDC
-1070 KSAEEHI
+1070 MSAEEHI
-1077 KMAKKQTKIHQT
+1077 KMAEKQTKTPQT
-1089 TLEGDAK
+1089 TLEGDVK
-1096 GGEILLVPSEEI
+1096 GGEIVSVQSEEI
-1108 RNSRITDE
+1108 RTSKITGE
-1116 TQMIAHP
+1116 TQMDAHP
-1123 VTIVDKEISAKSLVA
+1123 VIIVDKEMSAKSRVA
-1138 GDNNAETEER
+1138 GGNNVETEER
-1148 KLEPKPENQKDNKHR
+1148 KLEAKEPKPENQKDNRHR
-1163 QKTLSSFKTSTTV
+1163 QKPLSSFKTSTTV
-1176 KAKDVSEEVPSKTK
+1176 KAKDVSEELQSKTK
-1190 FKFTKE
+1190 LKFAKE
-1196 KNTAVQVFDIKPTLK
+1196 KNSAVQVFDIKPAPKDGLTA
-1211 YVTSKSAKPEL
+1211 YIQSAKPEL
-1222 DVGIHYDPS
+1222 DVGIHYGPS

-1252 LVSDSQSLVVGSDV
+1252 LVSDSQSLAVGSDV

-1281 NRVLQT
+1281 NRVSQT

-1313 LDAETETVTVCEL
+1313 LDAETETVAVCQL
-1326 PKNVKNQLNKEV
+1326 PKNVENQLNKEA

-1350 KPDEMLNHTAVESS
+1350 RPDEMLNHTAAESS

-1377 PVDFARRRITGSGKA
+1377 PVDFAGRRIMSSGKA

-1398 EKSLQPKATKN
+1398 EKSLQPKGTKN
-1409 QQAVVTH
+1409 QQAVVRH

-1428 ESIIVETT
+1428 ESAIVETA
-1436 ASIIDTKQQNLQQ
+1436 ASMIDTKQQNLQ
-1449 ETSQSDSMNTERP
+1449 ETSQSDSMNIERP

-1487 TDDSRKLIGK
+1487 KDDSRNLIGK

-1502 KEKTSLGIS
+1502 EEKPSLGIS
-1511 TTDSEMLETE
+1511 TTDSKMLETE
-1521 SEDGSKGKEEI
+1521 SEDGAKEKEEI
-1532 ILKNQTMNKT
+1532 VFKNQTMNKT

-1547 QTLINS
+1547 QTLTNS

-1562 TKQGRYKNHISDN
+1562 TKQGRNENHISDN
-1575 GQNVA
+1575 GQKVA
-1580 KIEEDKTKE
+1580 KTEEEKTKE
-1589 TEAVKLSL
+1589 TQAVKLSL
-1597 VSTHVEE
+1597 ASTHVEE

-1616 FGNDIV
+1616 FGNEIV
-1622 TVKSEDGKQKVQ
+1622 RANSEDAKQKVQ
-1634 TIKTVLEKSTNQQGQ
+1634 TTKTVLEKSTNNQQGQ
-1649 VVIVTGNLDG
+1649 VIATGNHDG
-1659 ESSKSEHLKSEIT
+1659 VSSESEHLKSEIT

-1687 HISKDSNQQAQKILT
+1687 HISKYTNQRVQEVLT
-1702 IGDQDAVSSES
+1702 VGGQDGISSES
-1713 EQLKSEKSTSSM
+1713 EQLKSEKSSSM
-1725 QIIVNETAAPDHSSE
+1725 QSIVNETAAPDRSSE
-1740 VSNKQVQKPIIVGDY
+1740 VSNKQVQKPITVGDHK
-1755 EGKSTEAEFIKSE
+1755 GKSTESEFIKSE
-1768 IRISSLQSLINETEV
+1768 IRVSSLQSL
-1783 LDHTNKIISQRHQ
+1783 TN
-1796 ATITAGEQDGISTE
+1796 
-1810 VKGPKSARSETP
+1810 
-1822 RTEAPEVTT
+1822 EVTT
-1831 GNHIEHIPIPGSERN
+1831 GNHTEHIPIPGSEGD

-1854 TLTERLVN
+1854 TVTECLVN

-1871 DPGSLQEFSP
+1871 DPGGLQEFRP
-1881 ISDRDKGADKL
+1881 ISATDEGADEL
-1892 KQAENELGESEH
+1892 KQDEDELGGSER
-1904 LSHKSEK
+1904 SSNKSVK
-1911 QPDIDAEVQDRN
+1911 QPDIDAEVQDSN
-1923 DTQDAHSVCSTTAV
+1923 GTQDAHSVCSTTAV
-1937 GDLVNETTDVQKSN
+1937 GDLVNETADVQKSN
-1951 TDVMQEK
+1951 TGVMQEN
-1958 EIKILNQESK
+1958 EIKISHQESK
-1968 YFDTNFK
+1968 YFDINVK

-1989 RESQIP
+1989 KETQIQ
-1995 EVKPTLTL
+1995 EVKPT
-2003 TTMGQSAKETKDK
+2003 TTMGQSAKESKDK

-2037 RKLEVK
+2037 SKLEVK
-2043 KDTKSTVSGDSN
+2043 KDTKSTISGDSN
-2055 ESLAI
+2055 ESLTT

-2069 ESETLRTE
+2069 ASETLKKE
-2077 VQKKKIQNYDMDAT
+2077 VQEKKKQNYGMDAT
-2091 QDSDNLLSYNGRKE
+2091 QHPDNPLSYNDRKL

-2112 SSESLSS
+2112 SSESLSN
-2119 ETITLK
+2119 ETVPLK
-2125 DISEVFNTEVQ
+2125 DISEVVNTEVQ
-2136 RSKTTREKGEDLPN
+2136 RSKTTSEKGEDLPN
-2150 LDQEFKDS
+2150 LDQKSKDS
-2158 NSLITEVGTKE
+2158 NSVTTEVGSKE
-2169 TGMKHSIQD
+2169 TGMEHNIQD

-2183 PKDDCEAKVREPL
+2183 PKDDCGAKVKEPL
-2196 LVATEQTEK
+2196 LVATEQTQK
-2205 PSTTTGQNSGA
+2205 PSTTTEQNSG
-2216 TPGQDKSAQSAPNAD
+2216 TPGQDKSAQSATNAD

-2251 NARTDRVKIHDHSK
+2251 NARTEGVQIHDHSK
-2265 EKTAPID
+2265 EKTASIN
-2272 PSVNQAKNIE
+2272 PSVDQAKNIE
-2282 IYKADTQKE
+2282 IHKADTQKE

-2304 KSDIHSNVSNDTVS
+2304 KSDIHSNVSDDTVS
-2318 RDLHEKIPNVVGNT
+2318 RDLQEKTPIVLGNT
-2332 DNLTVAKEK
+2332 DNLTAAKEE
-2341 QDANVTVVVQ
+2341 QDANVTAVVQ
-2351 NIANTSVCVDQKKA
+2351 NIPNTSVCAVQKKA
-2365 HSIGSVQVT
+2365 SSIGSVQVS

-2380 KTDEIFEESIQ
+2380 KTDEVFEESIQ
-2391 KRESSAAKFT
+2391 KPESSAERFT
-2401 AGGGLK
+2401 AGRGLK
-2407 QEAHKISKK
+2407 QEAHEISKK
-2416 VTSQFFDF
+2416 ATTQLFDF
-2424 DIAKAPG
+2424 DKAKPPG
-2431 KPVTP
+2431 KPVPP
-2436 KRTPSAWLDVE
+2436 KLTPSAWLDVE

-2470 EPEEIDYFLSSVR
+2470 EPEEVDDFLSSVR
-2483 EGGIP
+2483 GGGIP
-2488 FSVPRKKQIRKK
+2488 FSLPRKKHIRKK
-2500 LQCPPFAMPAIRED
+2500 LQSPPFAMPAIRED
-2514 HFERTFDPEEFHF
+2514 RFERTFDPEQFQF
-2527 GLRKN
+2527 GLRKTE
-2532 DRRMDLSPAM
+2532 RRMDLSPAM

-2552 SRSTDS
+2552 GSSTDS
-2558 QENGTSADKLT
+2558 QESGTSADKLT
-2569 TEGQDEV
+2569 THKAEGQDEA
-2576 KEETQVKEGKTEGQ
+2576 KEETQVKEGKPERQ
-2590 NNEPGKVASRLKRM
+2590 NNEPGKMTSRLERM

-2615 TSRKTR
+2615 TSRKSRT
-2621 IEASSASNST
+2621 ETSSASNST

-2661 DTDQS
+2661 GADQS
-2666 LITEGGI
+2666 LISEGGI
-2673 VAVSESACSSSSV
+2673 VAVSESPCSSSSV
-2686 PPLPALS
+2686 PPLSVLS
-2693 EMNLPDHLEK
+2693 EMDLPDHLEK
-2703 QLKKDTPEL
+2703 QLKKDTPEP
-2712 EASMDFTQTTDLTPP
+2712 EASMDFTQTADLTPP

-2739 VDVGPKNPTV
+2739 VDAGPKNPPV

-2763 GLQTT
+2763 GLCTT

-2796 TFEVYGDVEDST
+2796 AFEVYGDVEDST

-2846 QLVNMWPEEGTPEKL
+2846 QLVNMWAEEGTPETL

-2882 RDYSIPRIDLYSEV
+2882 RDYSIPKIDLYSEV

-2906 DDTPELS
+2906 DDTPDLS

-2945 LVKGEY
+2945 LVEGEY

-2973 PIKVEHPTDVKAL
+2973 PIRVEHPADVKAL

-3033 VGYQGTDFEGQQY
+3033 VGYQEADFEGQQY
-3046 ILEEGEYPHC
+3046 ILEEGQYPHC

-3089 NERGGHMDL
+3089 HERGGHMDL
-3098 VGPVVSMEEVG
+3098 MGPIISMEEVG

-3128 EPGFSGELYVLE
+3128 QPAFSGELYVLE

-3149 WGAQNFRI
+3149 WGAQNFNI

-3188 LALLDSTDALDA
+3188 LALDDSTDALDA

-3219 TKFKGNKYVL
+3219 AKFKGNMYVL

-3246 SIIRSVQTTGHEF
+3246 SFIRSVQTTGHEF
-3259 SLPSIILFSKVG
+3259 SLPSIILFSKAG
-3271 CKGRRVALTSGTVN
+3271 CRGRRVALTSGAVN

-3329 KHSNWQRIRS
+3329 KLSNWQRIGS

-3384 EQLWLYRDGQ
+3384 DQLWLYRDGQ

-3411 VMSGTRLCISPERG
+3411 VMSGTRLCISSERG

>member
-1 MSKSGT
+1 MSV
-7 LKGLFKQKSTEKENK
+7 STEC
-22 KLKRSATIHRD
+22 
-33 DPSSLRLHDPGPLSP
+33 
-48 GDGRTPPQDGI
+48 
-59 LSSPKEKKSK
+59 
-69 RFLSLRVKKK
+69 
-79 KRKDEGG
+79 
-86 DVFEELDSF
+86 
-95 SSRMSEDQMSVF
+95 
-107 TESGFRQG
+107 GFRPG
-115 SEWDPNSEYSSL
+115 SDWDPHSEYSSL

-132 NSPSSPMSPSK
+132 NPPSSPMSPSK

-148 KGVLGRITSL
+148 KGVFGRISSL

-164 SSSQHQSNTSTNS
+164 SSSQHQSNTSTNL
-177 STPTSPVSPHFPVS
+177 STPTSPVSPHSPVF

-201 ISQTGSHDASL
+201 NSQMGSHDASP

-221 QSSSPSVTSLIADD
+221 QSSSPSVASLIADGT
-235 KDLPFADSGS
+235 DLPFADSGS

-252 ELRVSRV
+252 DLRVSRI
-259 SSAGVQKNSGNVTP
+259 SSAGAQKNSGNVTP
-273 TSTELPSA
+273 TSAELPSA
-281 ACPNSDTDL
+281 ACPNSETDL

-309 NIQNSSEENVVTPT
+309 NNVQNYSEENVVTPT

-333 LTLDT
+333 LTLD
-338 SKSPN
+338 SPKSPN
-343 LTSICLASKKTVV
+343 LTSISLASKKTVV
-356 KVGEKGHSTVLK
+356 KVGEKGHSAVLK

-409 KTAAATWSPVP
+409 KIAAATWSPVP
-420 EGEQTAERD
+420 EGKQTAERD
-429 SPVQLH
+429 SPVQFH

-457 KQEEEGLRVD
+457 KQEEEGFRVD

-473 IPVRVIPEDEVVTKK
+473 IPVRVIPEDEVVTKV
-488 ETPPT
+488 EAPPT
-493 PLESLLSSGS
+493 PLESLLSIGS
-503 LPESDITKAATSEEF
+503 LPESDITKAATSVEF
-518 QTFPQEPG
+518 QTFPQEPR
-526 EPDTSTIPVPESLGE
+526 EPDTSTIPEPESLGE

-546 KTVSLPSTKVF
+546 NTVSLPSTKVF
-557 AQKVIIEPELSLE
+557 AQKVIIEPELSFE
-570 DNDKDFASETSRTA
+570 DNNEALTSETSRTV
-584 ELKGLTSFQKDNEI
+584 ELKGLTSFQKDNET
-598 EIKDNKTEAPRTTDE
+598 EIKDNKTEVPRTPDE
-613 SSLFNITYTTEFIVE
+613 PSLFNTTYTTESIVE
-628 EETETPASEVS
+628 EETKTPASGVS

-649 LQDEDVGVKAQSSH
+649 LQDGDVGVKAQSSH
-663 IAATKQGIKGA
+663 IAAAKQGIKGA
-674 VDNSHAFT
+674 VDNLHAFT
-682 GSGTKTS
+682 GSGTNTS

-699 VSRKSTAGTKT
+699 VSRKTTAGTKS
-710 ESSSDHPPLKERSTE
+710 ESSSDYPPFKERSTE
-725 KRVSALPVLK
+725 RRVSALPVLK
-735 DQSGVSHVK
+735 DQSAVSHAK

-761 ASEKISEP
+761 ASDKISEP
-769 DVSGSVVVSKL
+769 DVSGSAVVSKL
-780 PKQTRPKEPVKSPTK
+780 PKQTRPKELVKSPTK

-830 EKSEEEYAD
+830 EKSVEEYAD
-839 FVNGME
+839 FLNGME

-856 PDRDTLQQNQ
+856 PDRDTLQ

-907 TNSDKGEAVQ
+907 TNSDKGESVQ
-917 KQTPEEQEVTPI
+917 KQMPEEQDETPI
-929 DEKPENETLML
+929 EEKPENETLML

-954 LKPSKHLSKRSM
+954 LKPSKHLYKRSM
-966 SHEENDTAGLSF
+966 SHEENDTAGLSS
-978 SPTKQEKNVFAR
+978 SPTKQEKNVFTR
-990 LTKPNENIRQH
+990 LNKPNENIRQH
-1001 GKFPVKELTE
+1001 GKFPVKEQTE

-1026 ASKVKSKIQEL
+1026 ANKVKPKIQEL
-1037 SSKYEDS
+1037 SSKYENS
-1044 NLSTVKDST
+1044 NLNAVKDTT
-1053 VNGKETVTA
+1053 VIGKESATA
-1062 DTMKDGDC
+1062 DTMKDSDSKC
-1070 KSAEEHI
+1070 AEQHI
-1077 KMAKKQTKIHQT
+1077 KMAEKETKTRQT

-1096 GGEILLVPSEEI
+1096 GGEILSVQSEEI

-1116 TQMIAHP
+1116 TQIIAHP
-1123 VTIVDKEISAKSLVA
+1123 VTIVDKEITAKSLVA
-1138 GDNNAETEER
+1138 GGNNAETEEG
-1148 KLEPKPENQKDNKHR
+1148 KLEPKEPKPENEKDNKHR
-1163 QKTLSSFKTSTTV
+1163 QKTLSSFKTSTTL
-1176 KAKDVSEEVPSKTK
+1176 KAKDVSEELPSKTK

-1196 KNTAVQVFDIKPTLK
+1196 KNTAGQVFDIKPTPK
-1211 YVTSKSAKPEL
+1211 DVTSKSAKPEL

-1231 TETGQEGVMSTSE
+1231 TETGQKGIMSTLE

-1252 LVSDSQSLVVGSDV
+1252 LVSDSQSLAVGSDV
-1266 VSSPDYLEDPTKAIN
+1266 VCSPDYLGDPTKALN
-1281 NRVLQT
+1281 NRVSQT
-1287 LTVEAAKGFDVG
+1287 LTVKAAKGFDVG

-1326 PKNVKNQLNKEV
+1326 PKNVENQLNKEA
-1338 LLDESGSKEKDS
+1338 LLENSGSKEKDS
-1350 KPDEMLNHTAVESS
+1350 KPDEMLNHTAVEST
-1364 ESQNSCKEKLKER
+1364 ESQNSCKEKLNER

-1398 EKSLQPKATKN
+1398 EKSLQPKATEN

-1428 ESIIVETT
+1428 ESRIVDTT
-1436 ASIIDTKQQNLQQ
+1436 ASIIDIKQQNLQQ
-1449 ETSQSDSMNTERP
+1449 ETSQSDSMTTGRP

-1470 GKNEKEAKEL
+1470 GKNEKGEKEL

-1487 TDDSRKLIGK
+1487 KDDSRELIG
-1497 NYDVV
+1497 NNDDVV
-1502 KEKTSLGIS
+1502 KEKPGLGIS

-1521 SEDGSKGKEEI
+1521 SEDGSKEKEEI
-1532 ILKNQTMNKT
+1532 ILKNQTMSKT

-1547 QTLINS
+1547 QRLINS
-1553 KTGEEGGNI
+1553 KTGEKGGNI
-1562 TKQGRYKNHISDN
+1562 TKQGRYENHISDN
-1575 GQNVA
+1575 GQKVA
-1580 KIEEDKTKE
+1580 NTEEEKTKE
-1589 TEAVKLSL
+1589 TQAVKRSL

-1609 EVEISES
+1609 EVSES
-1616 FGNDIV
+1616 FGNEIV
-1622 TVKSEDGKQKVQ
+1622 TANSEDGKQKVQ
-1634 TIKTVLEKSTNQQGQ
+1634 TTKTVLEKSTNQQGQ
-1649 VVIVTGNLDG
+1649 VVIVTGNHDG
-1659 ESSKSEHLKSEIT
+1659 ESSESEHLKSEIT

-1687 HISKDSNQQAQKILT
+1687 HVSKDSNQQVQKMLT
-1702 IGDQDAVSSES
+1702 VGDQDIVSSES
-1713 EQLKSEKSTSSM
+1713 EQLKSEISTSSM
-1725 QIIVNETAAPDHSSE
+1725 QIIVNEQAAPDHSSE
-1740 VSNKQVQKPIIVGDY
+1740 VSNKQVQKPTIVGDY
-1755 EGKSTEAEFIKSE
+1755 EGKPTESEFIKSE

-1796 ATITAGEQDGISTE
+1796 ATITAGEQGEISTKIE
-1810 VKGPKSARSETP
+1810 GAKSARSETP
-1822 RTEAPEVTT
+1822 RTEAPEVTA
-1831 GNHIEHIPIPGSERN
+1831 GNHIEHKPIPGSEGD
-1846 RDDSATKD
+1846 RDDTATKD
-1854 TLTERLVN
+1854 ILTESLVN

-1881 ISDRDKGADKL
+1881 INDRDKDADKL
-1892 KQAENELGESEH
+1892 KQAENGLGESEH
-1904 LSHKSEK
+1904 LRHKSEK
-1911 QPDIDAEVQDRN
+1911 QPDTDVEVQDRN
-1923 DTQDAHSVCSTTAV
+1923 DTQDAHSAV
-1937 GDLVNETTDVQKSN
+1937 GDLVNETTNVQKSN

-1958 EIKILNQESK
+1958 EIKKSNQESK
-1968 YFDTNFK
+1968 YFDINFK
-1975 LRPEMLEDKASEET
+1975 LRPEMLEGKASEET
-1989 RESQIP
+1989 RESQIQDF
-1995 EVKPTLTL
+1995 KPTTN
-2003 TTMGQSAKETKDK
+2003 MGQSDKETKDK

-2030 SVNENVT
+2030 SVNENIT
-2037 RKLEVK
+2037 SKFEVK
-2043 KDTKSTVSGDSN
+2043 KDTKSTVSGDTN
-2055 ESLAI
+2055 ESLTI
-2060 SDQEKLTGS
+2060 SGQEKLTGS
-2069 ESETLRTE
+2069 ESETLRME
-2077 VQKKKIQNYDMDAT
+2077 FQEKKIQNYDMNAT
-2091 QDSDNLLSYNGRKE
+2091 QDPDYLLSHNDRKE
-2105 KTELQDL
+2105 KTEFQDL

-2119 ETITLK
+2119 ETVTLK
-2125 DISEVFNTEVQ
+2125 DISGVFNLEVQ
-2136 RSKTTREKGEDLPN
+2136 RSKTTGEKDEDLPN
-2150 LDQEFKDS
+2150 LDQKFKDS
-2158 NSLITEVGTKE
+2158 NSSITEVGTKE
-2169 TGMKHSIQD
+2169 IGKEHSIQD

-2183 PKDDCEAKVREPL
+2183 PKDDCEAKVRESL

-2205 PSTTTGQNSGA
+2205 PSTTTGQNSGT
-2216 TPGQDKSAQSAPNAD
+2216 TPGQDKTTQSAPNAD

-2251 NARTDRVKIHDHSK
+2251 NVRADEVTIHDDSK
-2265 EKTAPID
+2265 EKTSPID
-2272 PSVNQAKNIE
+2272 PSVDQAKNIE

-2291 QSISTDKDGKVEI
+2291 LSILTDKDSKVEI
-2304 KSDIHSNVSNDTVS
+2304 KSEIHSNVSDDTVS
-2318 RDLHEKIPNVVGNT
+2318 RNLQEKIPNVVGNT
-2332 DNLTVAKEK
+2332 DNLTAAKEK
-2341 QDANVTVVVQ
+2341 QDANVTAVVQ
-2351 NIANTSVCVDQKKA
+2351 NIANTSVCADQKKA
-2365 HSIGSVQVT
+2365 YPIGPVQVRV
-2374 LRNDAL
+2374 RNDAL
-2380 KTDEIFEESIQ
+2380 KTDEDFEESIQ
-2391 KRESSAAKFT
+2391 ELESSAERFT

-2416 VTSQFFDF
+2416 VTTQFFDF
-2424 DIAKAPG
+2424 DNSKGPG
-2431 KPVTP
+2431 KPVPP

-2470 EPEEIDYFLSSVR
+2470 EPEEIDYFLNSVR
-2483 EGGIP
+2483 KGGIP
-2488 FSVPRKKQIRKK
+2488 FSLPRKKQIRKK
-2500 LQCPPFAMPAIRED
+2500 LHCPPFALPAIKED

-2527 GLRKN
+2527 GLRKIE
-2532 DRRMDLSPAM
+2532 RRMDLSPAM
-2542 VIKQKNANRN
+2542 VIKQTNANRN
-2552 SRSTDS
+2552 TRSTDS

-2569 TEGQDEV
+2569 THKVEGQDEV

-2590 NNEPGKVASRLKRM
+2590 NNEPGKVTSRLERM

-2621 IEASSASNST
+2621 IEASSTSNST
-2631 VPSNQQ
+2631 ILSNQQ
-2637 QDVGPQG
+2637 QDVIPQS

-2666 LITEGGI
+2666 LITEGGT
-2673 VAVSESACSSSSV
+2673 VDVSESACSSSSV

-2703 QLKKDTPEL
+2703 QLKKDTPDE
-2712 EASMDFTQTTDLTPP
+2712 EASLDFTQTTDLTTP
-2727 AMEQLSITNISI
+2727 AMEQLSVTNKSI

-2763 GLQTT
+2763 GPHATE
-2768 KIKKPVV
+2768 IKKPVV

-2782 GKIVIHEHAQFGGE
+2782 GKIVIHEHAQFAGE
-2796 TFEVYGDVEDST
+2796 AFEVYGDVEDST

-2834 GRILA
+2834 GRIFA

-2846 QLVNMWPEEGTPEKL
+2846 QLVNMWPEEGTPETL

-2937 GFDGLLEV
+2937 GFTGLLEV
-2945 LVKGEY
+2945 LVEGEY
-2951 PHPQSWGFPEPFIGS
+2951 PHPESWGFPEPFIGS
-2966 LRPLRMG
+2966 LKPLRMG
-2973 PIKVEHPTDVKAL
+2973 PIRVEHPTDVKAL

-3007 LEQQKTDGKNT
+3007 LEQQNTDGKNT

-3069 RPVLADFQSPHL
+3069 RPILADFQSPHL

-3089 NERGGHMDL
+3089 NEQGGHMDL
-3098 VGPVVSMEEVG
+3098 VGPVISMEGVG

-3119 TGGVWVAFE
+3119 SGGVWVAFE
-3128 EPGFSGELYVLE
+3128 QPGFSGELYVLE

-3157 SSIQPIFHDMLMG
+3157 SSIQPIFHDTLMG
-3170 TTRFKIQL
+3170 TTQFKIQL

-3188 LALLDSTDALDA
+3188 LALDDSTDALDA

-3219 TKFKGNKYVL
+3219 TKFKGNMYVL
-3229 EQGEYPN
+3229 DQGEYPN

-3259 SLPSIILFSKVG
+3259 SLPSIILFNKVG
-3271 CKGRRVALTSGTVN
+3271 CRGRRVVLTSGTVN

-3303 MWVLYEGNNY
+3303 MWVLYEGNNF

-3329 KHSNWQRIRS
+3329 KHSNWQRIGS

-3364 GTLDDIK
+3364 GMLDDIK

-3431 SITQDGLV
+3431 SITHEGLV

-3448 VEVKGGHQY
+3448 MEVKGGHQY

-3471 WIQRWILEIL
+3471 WIQ

>member
-1 MSKSGT
+1 
-7 LKGLFKQKSTEKENK
+7 
-22 KLKRSATIHRD
+22 
-33 DPSSLRLHDPGPLSP
+33 
-48 GDGRTPPQDGI
+48 
-59 LSSPKEKKSK
+59 
-69 RFLSLRVKKK
+69 
-79 KRKDEGG
+79 
-86 DVFEELDSF
+86 
-95 SSRMSEDQMSVF
+95 
-107 TESGFRQG
+107 
-115 SEWDPNSEYSSL
+115 
-127 YNLDM
+127 
-132 NSPSSPMSPSK
+132 
-143 HKGEK
+143 
-148 KGVLGRITSL
+148 
-158 FQRRKS
+158 
-164 SSSQHQSNTSTNS
+164 
-177 STPTSPVSPHFPVS
+177 
-191 HVEDGLKPLV
+191 
-201 ISQTGSHDASL
+201 
-212 RTELDDSLS
+212 
-221 QSSSPSVTSLIADD
+221 
-235 KDLPFADSGS
+235 
-245 SGRSSVR
+245 
-252 ELRVSRV
+252 
-259 SSAGVQKNSGNVTP
+259 
-273 TSTELPSA
+273 
-281 ACPNSDTDL
+281 
-290 GFAES
+290 
-295 VVEEVSKRLQVNLD
+295 
-309 NIQNSSEENVVTPT
+309 
-323 TPMSVKSPLS
+323 
-333 LTLDT
+333 
-338 SKSPN
+338 
-343 LTSICLASKKTVV
+343 
-356 KVGEKGHSTVLK
+356 
-368 GITLSSQSSVS
+368 
-379 HSTSSQQ
+379 
-386 EKNDPDAQR
+386 
-395 GSSEVRIPS
+395 
-404 SSLSE
+404 
-409 KTAAATWSPVP
+409 
-420 EGEQTAERD
+420 
-429 SPVQLH
+429 
-435 KAIWVETY
+435 
-443 LGDETEEEGETDVM
+443 
-457 KQEEEGLRVD
+457 
-467 SPPVLA
+467 
-473 IPVRVIPEDEVVTKK
+473 
-488 ETPPT
+488 
-493 PLESLLSSGS
+493 
-503 LPESDITKAATSEEF
+503 
-518 QTFPQEPG
+518 
-526 EPDTSTIPVPESLGE
+526 
-541 IRLTR
+541 
-546 KTVSLPSTKVF
+546 
-557 AQKVIIEPELSLE
+557 
-570 DNDKDFASETSRTA
+570 
-584 ELKGLTSFQKDNEI
+584 
-598 EIKDNKTEAPRTTDE
+598 
-613 SSLFNITYTTEFIVE
+613 
-628 EETETPASEVS
+628 
-639 IAASDMSKPK
+639 
-649 LQDEDVGVKAQSSH
+649 
-663 IAATKQGIKGA
+663 
-674 VDNSHAFT
+674 
-682 GSGTKTS
+682 
-689 SSAAGLKLKT
+689 
-699 VSRKSTAGTKT
+699 
-710 ESSSDHPPLKERSTE
+710 
-725 KRVSALPVLK
+725 
-735 DQSGVSHVK
+735 
-744 PKIPK
+744 
-749 VSTSETDVKSPE
+749 
-761 ASEKISEP
+761 
-769 DVSGSVVVSKL
+769 
-780 PKQTRPKEPVKSPTK
+780 
-795 SVRKPSFEE
+795 
-804 TKNVRVTSGN
+804 
-814 ISPTK
+814 
-819 SVYRTGTKLNK
+819 
-830 EKSEEEYAD
+830 
-839 FVNGME
+839 
-845 LEQRTGKKVSH
+845 
-856 PDRDTLQQNQ
+856 
-866 QQSSSFL
+866 
-873 ASKSKLPVSS
+873 
-883 PTRKTNIS
+883 
-891 ITPTSSHSFKK
+891 
-902 VLPGQ
+902 
-907 TNSDKGEAVQ
+907 
-917 KQTPEEQEVTPI
+917 
-929 DEKPENETLML
+929 
-940 QPGSPKKGTGSMPP
+940 
-954 LKPSKHLSKRSM
+954 
-966 SHEENDTAGLSF
+966 
-978 SPTKQEKNVFAR
+978 
-990 LTKPNENIRQH
+990 
-1001 GKFPVKELTE
+1001 
-1011 TSSSGSKLPTRNQRI
+1011 
-1026 ASKVKSKIQEL
+1026 
-1037 SSKYEDS
+1037 
-1044 NLSTVKDST
+1044 
-1053 VNGKETVTA
+1053 
-1062 DTMKDGDC
+1062 
-1070 KSAEEHI
+1070 
-1077 KMAKKQTKIHQT
+1077 
-1089 TLEGDAK
+1089 
-1096 GGEILLVPSEEI
+1096 
-1108 RNSRITDE
+1108 
-1116 TQMIAHP
+1116 
-1123 VTIVDKEISAKSLVA
+1123 
-1138 GDNNAETEER
+1138 
-1148 KLEPKPENQKDNKHR
+1148 
-1163 QKTLSSFKTSTTV
+1163 
-1176 KAKDVSEEVPSKTK
+1176 
-1190 FKFTKE
+1190 
-1196 KNTAVQVFDIKPTLK
+1196 
-1211 YVTSKSAKPEL
+1211 
-1222 DVGIHYDPS
+1222 
-1231 TETGQEGVMSTSE
+1231 
-1244 TRKNIPAE
+1244 
-1252 LVSDSQSLVVGSDV
+1252 
-1266 VSSPDYLEDPTKAIN
+1266 
-1281 NRVLQT
+1281 
-1287 LTVEAAKGFDVG
+1287 
-1299 EKNKEEVGWKPAEA
+1299 
-1313 LDAETETVTVCEL
+1313 
-1326 PKNVKNQLNKEV
+1326 
-1338 LLDESGSKEKDS
+1338 
-1350 KPDEMLNHTAVESS
+1350 MLNHTAVESS

-2655 DNRGVK
+2655 DNRG
-2661 DTDQS
+2661 
-2666 LITEGGI
+2666 
-2673 VAVSESACSSSSV
+2673 
-2686 PPLPALS
+2686 
-2693 EMNLPDHLEK
+2693 
-2703 QLKKDTPEL
+2703 
-2712 EASMDFTQTTDLTPP
+2712 
-2727 AMEQLSITNISI
+2727 
-2739 VDVGPKNPTV
+2739 
-2749 LPSTTNYNHEISQN
+2749 
-2763 GLQTT
+2763 
-2768 KIKKPVV
+2768 
-2775 RGHHRRP
+2775 
-2782 GKIVIHEHAQFGGE
+2782 IVIHEHAQFGGE

-3157 SSIQPIFHDMLMG
+3157 SSIQPIFHVRIHYFLG
-3170 TTRFKIQL
+3170 QN
-3178 YSEPEFQGRL
+3178 Q
-3188 LALLDSTDALDA
+3188 
-3200 DFTPKSCKVQA
+3200 KSI
-3211 GSWVAYEE
+3211 WVAYEE

-3246 SIIRSVQTTGHEF
+3246 SIIRSEF

>member
-1 MSKSGT
+1 
-7 LKGLFKQKSTEKENK
+7 LKILMVISAFMEPTQEKNST
-22 KLKRSATIHRD
+22 
-33 DPSSLRLHDPGPLSP
+33 
-48 GDGRTPPQDGI
+48 
-59 LSSPKEKKSK
+59 
-69 RFLSLRVKKK
+69 
-79 KRKDEGG
+79 
-86 DVFEELDSF
+86 
-95 SSRMSEDQMSVF
+95 
-107 TESGFRQG
+107 
-115 SEWDPNSEYSSL
+115 
-127 YNLDM
+127 
-132 NSPSSPMSPSK
+132 
-143 HKGEK
+143 KGER
-148 KGVLGRITSL
+148 KGVFGRFTSF

-164 SSSQHQSNTSTNS
+164 SSSQQQSNTSTNS
-177 STPTSPVSPHFPVS
+177 STPTSPVSPRFPVS
-191 HVEDGLKPLV
+191 HEEDGLKPR
-201 ISQTGSHDASL
+201 TGSHDASPG
-212 RTELDDSLS
+212 TELDDSLS
-221 QSSSPSVTSLIADD
+221 QSSSPSVASLIVDGTD
-235 KDLPFADSGS
+235 FPFADSGS

-252 ELRVSRV
+252 EVRVSTV
-259 SSAGVQKNSGNVTP
+259 SGAGAQKNS
-273 TSTELPSA
+273 
-281 ACPNSDTDL
+281 
-290 GFAES
+290 ES
-295 VVEEVSKRLQVNLD
+295 VVEEVSKRLRVNLD
-309 NIQNSSEENVVTPT
+309 NNIQNSSEENVVTPT

-338 SKSPN
+338 PKSPN

-379 HSTSSQQ
+379 QSTSSQQ

-395 GSSEVRIPS
+395 GRSEVRIPS

-409 KTAAATWSPVP
+409 KTPDATQSPVP
-420 EGEQTAERD
+420 EREQTAERD
-429 SPVQLH
+429 SPVLLH

-443 LGDETEEEGETDVM
+443 LGF
-457 KQEEEGLRVD
+457 RVD

-473 IPVRVIPEDEVVTKK
+473 IPVRVIPEDEVVTQK
-488 ETPPT
+488 ETPPA
-493 PLESLLSSGS
+493 PSESLLSGGS
-503 LPESDITKAATSEEF
+503 LPESDITTAATSEEF

-526 EPDTSTIPVPESLGE
+526 EPNTSTIPEPESLGE
-541 IRLTR
+541 IRSTR
-546 KTVSLPSTKVF
+546 KTASLPTTKVF
-557 AQKVIIEPELSLE
+557 AQKVIIEPEASLE
-570 DNDKDFASETSRTA
+570 DNDVDLTTDTSR
-584 ELKGLTSFQKDNEI
+584 LTNFQQGNET
-598 EIKDNKTEAPRTTDE
+598 EIKDNKTEAPRTTTDE
-613 SSLFNITYTTEFIVE
+613 PSLFNTKYTTESIIK
-628 EETETPASEVS
+628 EETETPASGVT

-649 LQDEDVGVKAQSSH
+649 LQDEDIGVKAQSSH
-663 IAATKQGIKGA
+663 IAAAKQGIKGA
-674 VDNSHAFT
+674 VDNLHAST

-689 SSAAGLKLKT
+689 SSVAGLKMKT
-699 VSRKSTAGTKT
+699 VPRKTTAGTKT
-710 ESSSDHPPLKERSTE
+710 EGSSDHPSLKERSTE

-735 DQSGVSHVK
+735 DQSGVSHTK
-744 PKIPK
+744 PKTQK
-749 VSTSETDVKSPE
+749 VSTSETDAKSPE
-761 ASEKISEP
+761 ASDKISEP
-769 DVSGSVVVSKL
+769 DVFGLAVVSKL

-804 TKNVRVTSGN
+804 TKNVRATSGN

-830 EKSEEEYAD
+830 EKSDEEYVD
-839 FVNGME
+839 FVSGME

-856 PDRDTLQQNQ
+856 PDKDALQQNQ

-929 DEKPENETLML
+929 DENETLMP
-940 QPGSPKKGTGSMPP
+940 QPESPKKARVNVKAGTGSMPP
-954 LKPSKHLSKRSM
+954 LKPSKPLSKRSM
-966 SHEENDTAGLSF
+966 SHEENDTAGLSS

-990 LTKPNENIRQH
+990 LTKPNENMRQH
-1001 GKFPVKELTE
+1001 GKFPAKELTE
-1011 TSSSGSKLPTRNQRI
+1011 TSSSGSKLPTRNQKI
-1026 ASKVKSKIQEL
+1026 AIKLKPKIQQL

-1044 NLSTVKDST
+1044 NLNTVKDSI
-1053 VNGKETVTA
+1053 VNDKETVTT
-1062 DTMKDGDC
+1062 DTKKDSDC
-1070 KSAEEHI
+1070 MSAEEHI
-1077 KMAKKQTKIHQT
+1077 KMAEKQTKTPQT
-1089 TLEGDAK
+1089 TLEGDVK
-1096 GGEILLVPSEEI
+1096 
-1108 RNSRITDE
+1108 
-1116 TQMIAHP
+1116 
-1123 VTIVDKEISAKSLVA
+1123 DKEMSAKSRVA
-1138 GDNNAETEER
+1138 GGNNVETEER
-1148 KLEPKPENQKDNKHR
+1148 KLEAKEPKPENQKDNRHR
-1163 QKTLSSFKTSTTV
+1163 QKPLSSFKTSTTV
-1176 KAKDVSEEVPSKTK
+1176 KAKDVSEELQK
-1190 FKFTKE
+1190 
-1196 KNTAVQVFDIKPTLK
+1196 
-1211 YVTSKSAKPEL
+1211 
-1222 DVGIHYDPS
+1222 
-1231 TETGQEGVMSTSE
+1231 TGQEGVMSTSE
-1244 TRKNIPAE
+1244 TR
-1252 LVSDSQSLVVGSDV
+1252 SDV

-1281 NRVLQT
+1281 NRVSQT

-1313 LDAETETVTVCEL
+1313 LDAETETVAVCQL
-1326 PKNVKNQLNKEV
+1326 PKNV
-1338 LLDESGSKEKDS
+1338 EK
-1350 KPDEMLNHTAVESS
+1350 
-1364 ESQNSCKEKLKER
+1364 
-1377 PVDFARRRITGSGKA
+1377 
-1392 GHLSTE
+1392 
-1398 EKSLQPKATKN
+1398 EKSLQPKGTKN
-1409 QQAVVTH
+1409 QQAVVRH

-1428 ESIIVETT
+1428 ESAIVETA
-1436 ASIIDTKQQNLQQ
+1436 ASMIDTKQQNLQ
-1449 ETSQSDSMNTERP
+1449 ETSQSDSMNIERP

-1487 TDDSRKLIGK
+1487 KDDSRNLIGK

-1502 KEKTSLGIS
+1502 EEKPSLGIS
-1511 TTDSEMLETE
+1511 TTDSKMLETE
-1521 SEDGSKGKEEI
+1521 SEDGAKEKEEI
-1532 ILKNQTMNKT
+1532 VFKNQTMNKT

-1547 QTLINS
+1547 QTLTNS

-1562 TKQGRYKNHISDN
+1562 TKQGRNENHISDN
-1575 GQNVA
+1575 GQKVA
-1580 KIEEDKTKE
+1580 KTEE
-1589 TEAVKLSL
+1589 
-1597 VSTHVEE
+1597 
-1604 NNVKP
+1604 
-1609 EVEISES
+1609 ES
-1616 FGNDIV
+1616 FGNEIV
-1622 TVKSEDGKQKVQ
+1622 RANSEDAKQKVQ
-1634 TIKTVLEKSTNQQGQ
+1634 TTKTVLEKSTN
-1649 VVIVTGNLDG
+1649 
-1659 ESSKSEHLKSEIT
+1659 
-1672 DSSLQ
+1672 
-1677 SLSNETETPG
+1677 
-1687 HISKDSNQQAQKILT
+1687 NQQ
-1702 IGDQDAVSSES
+1702 ES
-1713 EQLKSEKSTSSM
+1713 EQLKSEKSSSM
-1725 QIIVNETAAPDHSSE
+1725 QSIVNETAAPDRSSE
-1740 VSNKQVQKPIIVGDY
+1740 VSNKQVQKPITVGDHK
-1755 EGKSTEAEFIKSE
+1755 GKSTESEFIKSE
-1768 IRISSLQSLINETEV
+1768 IRVSSLQSL
-1783 LDHTNKIISQRHQ
+1783 TN
-1796 ATITAGEQDGISTE
+1796 
-1810 VKGPKSARSETP
+1810 
-1822 RTEAPEVTT
+1822 EVTT
-1831 GNHIEHIPIPGSERN
+1831 GNHTEHIPIPGSEGD

-1854 TLTERLVN
+1854 TVTECLVN
-1862 ELETANIRN
+1862 ELETAN
-1871 DPGSLQEFSP
+1871 
-1881 ISDRDKGADKL
+1881 
-1892 KQAENELGESEH
+1892 
-1904 LSHKSEK
+1904 
-1911 QPDIDAEVQDRN
+1911 
-1923 DTQDAHSVCSTTAV
+1923 
-1937 GDLVNETTDVQKSN
+1937 
-1951 TDVMQEK
+1951 
-1958 EIKILNQESK
+1958 
-1968 YFDTNFK
+1968 

-1989 RESQIP
+1989 KETQIQ
-1995 EVKPTLTL
+1995 EVKPT
-2003 TTMGQSAKETKDK
+2003 TTMGQSAKESKDK

-2024 DSLVNE
+2024 DSLVK
-2030 SVNENVT
+2030 
-2037 RKLEVK
+2037 KL
-2043 KDTKSTVSGDSN
+2043 
-2055 ESLAI
+2055 
-2060 SDQEKLTGS
+2060 
-2069 ESETLRTE
+2069 
-2077 VQKKKIQNYDMDAT
+2077 
-2091 QDSDNLLSYNGRKE
+2091 

-2112 SSESLSS
+2112 SSESLSN
-2119 ETITLK
+2119 ETVPLK
-2125 DISEVFNTEVQ
+2125 DISEVVNTEVQ
-2136 RSKTTREKGEDLPN
+2136 RSKTTSEKA
-2150 LDQEFKDS
+2150 
-2158 NSLITEVGTKE
+2158 EVGSKE
-2169 TGMKHSIQD
+2169 TGMEHNIQD

-2183 PKDDCEAKVREPL
+2183 PKDDCGAKVKEPL
-2196 LVATEQTEK
+2196 LVATEQTQK
-2205 PSTTTGQNSGA
+2205 PSTTTEQNSG
-2216 TPGQDKSAQSAPNAD
+2216 TPGQDKSAQSATNAD

-2251 NARTDRVKIHDHSK
+2251 NARTEGVQIHDHSK
-2265 EKTAPID
+2265 EKTASIN
-2272 PSVNQAKNIE
+2272 PSVDQAKNIE
-2282 IYKADTQKE
+2282 IHKADTQKE
-2291 QSISTDKDGKVEI
+2291 QSISTDKDGK
-2304 KSDIHSNVSNDTVS
+2304 
-2318 RDLHEKIPNVVGNT
+2318 
-2332 DNLTVAKEK
+2332 
-2341 QDANVTVVVQ
+2341 
-2351 NIANTSVCVDQKKA
+2351 
-2365 HSIGSVQVT
+2365 GSVQVS

-2380 KTDEIFEESIQ
+2380 KTDEVFEESIQ
-2391 KRESSAAKFT
+2391 KPESSAERFT
-2401 AGGGLK
+2401 AGRGLK
-2407 QEAHKISKK
+2407 QEAHEISKK
-2416 VTSQFFDF
+2416 ATTQLFDF
-2424 DIAKAPG
+2424 DKAKPPG
-2431 KPVTP
+2431 KPVPP
-2436 KRTPSAWLDVE
+2436 KLTPSAWLDVE

-2470 EPEEIDYFLSSVR
+2470 EPEEVDDFLSSVR
-2483 EGGIP
+2483 GGGIP
-2488 FSVPRKKQIRKK
+2488 FSLPRKKHIRKK
-2500 LQCPPFAMPAIRED
+2500 LQSPPFAMPAIRED
-2514 HFERTFDPEEFHF
+2514 RFERTFDPEQFQF
-2527 GLRKN
+2527 GLRKTE
-2532 DRRMDLSPAM
+2532 RRMDLSPAM

-2552 SRSTDS
+2552 GSSTDS
-2558 QENGTSADKLT
+2558 QESGTSADKLT
-2569 TEGQDEV
+2569 THKAEGQDEA
-2576 KEETQVKEGKTEGQ
+2576 KEETQVKEGKPERQ
-2590 NNEPGKVASRLKRM
+2590 NNEPGKMTSRLERM

-2615 TSRKTR
+2615 TSRKSRT
-2621 IEASSASNST
+2621 ETSSASNST

-2661 DTDQS
+2661 GADQS
-2666 LITEGGI
+2666 LISEGGI
-2673 VAVSESACSSSSV
+2673 VAVSESPCSSSSV
-2686 PPLPALS
+2686 PPLSVLS
-2693 EMNLPDHLEK
+2693 EMDLPDHLEK
-2703 QLKKDTPEL
+2703 QLKKDTPEP
-2712 EASMDFTQTTDLTPP
+2712 EASMDFTQTADLTPP

-2739 VDVGPKNPTV
+2739 VDAGPKNPPV

-2763 GLQTT
+2763 GLCTT
-2768 KIKKPVV
+2768 KIKVVKPVV

-2796 TFEVYGDVEDST
+2796 AFEVYGDVEDST

-2846 QLVNMWPEEGTPEKL
+2846 QLVNMWAEEGTPETL

-2882 RDYSIPRIDLYSEV
+2882 RDYSIPKIDLYSEV

-2906 DDTPELS
+2906 DDTPDLS

-2945 LVKGEY
+2945 LVEGEY

-2973 PIKVEHPTDVKAL
+2973 PIRVEHPADVKAL

-3033 VGYQGTDFEGQQY
+3033 VGYQEADFEGQQY
-3046 ILEEGEYPHC
+3046 ILEEGQYPHC

-3089 NERGGHMDL
+3089 HERGGHMDL
-3098 VGPVVSMEEVG
+3098 MGPIISMEEVG

-3119 TGGVWVAFE
+3119 TGGVENRSWVAFE
-3128 EPGFSGELYVLE
+3128 QPAFSGELYVLE

-3149 WGAQNFRI
+3149 WGAQNFNI

-3188 LALLDSTDALDA
+3188 LALDDSTDALDA

-3219 TKFKGNKYVL
+3219 AKFKGNMYVL

-3246 SIIRSVQTTGHEF
+3246 SFIRSVQTTGHEF
-3259 SLPSIILFSKVG
+3259 SLPSIILFSKAG
-3271 CKGRRVALTSGTVN
+3271 CRGRRVALTSGAVN

-3329 KHSNWQRIRS
+3329 KLSNWQRIGS

-3384 EQLWLYRDGQ
+3384 DQLWLYRDGQ

-3411 VMSGTRLCISPERG
+3411 VMSGTRLCISSERG